1 MLLGMYMKKI
11 FLLLFLL
18 AAVCGSTSICA
29 QTVEEIEFEITNKE
43 VQGTGRY
50 ANLVLYGQHD
60 TYGKITIYLNEYN
73 GNYKTYEVYYAT
85 LGKLNLT
92 GSAQWSKDGKVEILD
107 ANLSTAPFDKEPT
120 ADDQVFHII
129 GTYTPQEIVTLN
141 FSGFSQFGYDSNY
154 KDWFMRMEG
163 TDPGK
168 PEYGYR
174 LELAYYAPANNGFG
188 TFTTA
193 NNDINMADTHLQ
205 TPSGYVMFDSVT
217 LIVEQKKVSDNLT
230 QTIANAT
237 LLGEDGVTY
246 IVTCVHNSITPTQQ
260 ITAVITNTSLSRNED
275 SFTLDG
281 MNDNAEATI
290 TIKSNKLVGK
300 YAMKQIDLQ
309 QTYFFYN
316 EEKLDILS
324 IQAEVATELKNN
336 NLACITNVALL
347 TRDTI
352 LYVFKMTHTFSAPT
366 DSVELK
372 ATNLI
377 INDALSEELG
387 VVSFDAK
394 NEQYILSGA
403 WMATEA
409 EEGTYSKEDV
419 TIELQDVQNNTTIH
433 SLDAIIDVKKD
444 NSAHWTITGTMRG
457 DDNVVYNLNLS
468 YVVPTPQ
475 DTVLVRFNHSAI
487 ATFTP
492 DMNNDLFFENKDEHY
507 YASINIRG
515 VEMGSAFSL
524 QNVDRD
530 YCGVKDSITGKY
542 TELADINGRIFQLG
556 DTTIMQAE
564 LISMDATLYDIELWY
579 VVPTPID
586 TVTLSFPVEFG
597 DLRNEEGYYQ
607 LYGPSSDTT
616 YIVAFS
622 PLSEDIEG
630 TFVYDGMFGKFGAEG
645 GRMEM
650 EYRNTYIAKMEGDYV
665 TAIMPLEEGT
675 MTVTMDQDG
684 NITAVAEAICA
695 DSVYYHITMTAHYE
709 REYLRGDMP
718 FGSIERTYTAA
729 DILSTMDKSE
739 EEGWIYLAVGAADQ
753 SDLMAMHFF
762 VDSTDADILI
772 PEGEYK
778 INKSFRP
785 GTVLGNAG
793 PDDQNQIST
802 PFYATVDNLGYLTN
816 IYMWVKG
823 TVTVAKKDGKLYL
836 EVNALNSYDVPI
848 HIIYDGSISTSLPN
862 VHSPISNTHKIIRNG
877 QLIILKDGAEYNA
890 QGIQIQ

>member
-1 MLLGMYMKKI
+1 MKKI
-11 FLLLFLL
+11 VFILSFLTTLCFS
-18 AAVCGSTSICA
+18 ANIYA
-29 QTVEEIEFEITNKE
+29 QTVEEIEFEITSKE
-43 VQGTGRY
+43 VQGIGRY

-60 TYGKITIYLNEYN
+60 TYGKIAIYLNEYN
-73 GNYKTYEVYYAT
+73 GTYKTYEVYYAT
-85 LGKLNLT
+85 LGKLMLT
-92 GSAQWSKDGKVEILD
+92 GSAKWSKDGNMEILD
-107 ANLSTAPFDKEPT
+107 ANLSTAPFDEEPT
-120 ADDQVFHII
+120 AEDQVFHII
-129 GTYTPQEIVTLN
+129 GTYTQQETVTLN
-141 FSGFSQFGYDSNY
+141 FSGFSTFGYDSKY
-154 KDWFMRMEG
+154 RDWFMRIEG
-163 TDPGK
+163 TDPSQ
-168 PEYGYR
+168 PEYGYKV
-174 LELAYYAPANNGFG
+174 ELAYYAPANNGFG
-188 TFTTA
+188 TFTSA
-193 NNDINMADTHLQ
+193 DNQINMADSYIH
-205 TPSGYVMFDSVT
+205 TPSGDVLFEEVT
-217 LIVEQKKVSDNLT
+217 LTVEQKKVSDNLT
-230 QTIANAT
+230 QTIANAQ
-237 LLGEDGVTY
+237 LLGKNGVTY
-246 IVTCVHNSITPTQQ
+246 IVTCTHNSITPTKQ
-260 ITAVITNTSLSRNED
+260 ITAEINNATLSRTED

-300 YAMKQIDLQ
+300 YAMKHIDLQ
-309 QTYFFYN
+309 QTYFIYN
-316 EEKLDILS
+316 EEKLDVLS
-324 IQAEVATELKNN
+324 IQAEVATEFNNN
-336 NLACITNVALL
+336 NLACVANVALL

-352 LYVFKMTHTFSAPT
+352 LYVIRMTHTFPAPT

-377 INDALSEELG
+377 LNDALSEELG

-409 EEGTYSKEDV
+409 EEGTYAKEDV
-419 TIELQDVQNNTTIH
+419 TIELQDVKNNQTIH
-433 SLDAIIDVKKD
+433 SLDATLHVKMD

-457 DDNVVYNLNLS
+457 DDNVVYNLDLS

-475 DTVLVRFNHSAI
+475 DTMVVRFNHSAI

-492 DMNNDLFFENKDEHY
+492 DMNNDLLFENKDEHY

-515 VEMGSAFSL
+515 VEMGSTFSL

-530 YCGVKDSITGKY
+530 YCGVKDSVTGAY
-542 TELADINGRIFQLG
+542 TELADINGRVFQLG
-556 DTTIMQAE
+556 DTTIMQAQ

-622 PLSEDIEG
+622 PLSQDIEG
-630 TFVYDGMFGKFGAEG
+630 TFVNDGLFGKFGAEG

-650 EYRNTYIAKMEGDYV
+650 EYRNTYIAKMEGNYV
-665 TAIMPLEEGT
+665 TAIMPLETGT
-675 MTVTMDQDG
+675 MTVTMDDDG

-718 FGSIERTYTAA
+718 TGSVDKVYTAA

-739 EEGWIYLAVGAADQ
+739 EEGWIYLAIGAADQ
-753 SDLMAMHFF
+753 SDLMAMHFL

-785 GTVLGNAG
+785 GTILGNAG

-802 PFYATVDNLGYLTN
+802 PFYATADAQGYLN
-816 IYMWVKG
+816 EIYMWVKG
-823 TVTVAKKDGKLYL
+823 TVTVAKKNGKLYL
-836 EVNALNSYDVPI
+836 EVNAFNSYDVPV
-848 HIIYDGSISTSLPN
+848 HIIYDGSISTALPN
-862 VHSPISNTHKIIRNG
+862 IQYPISNTHKYIRNG
-877 QLIILKDGAEYNA
+877 QLIIRKNGVEYNT
-890 QGIQIQ
+890 QGMKL

>member
-1 MLLGMYMKKI
+1 MRKIVFIWSCLITLLCSVN
-11 FLLLFLL
+11 L
-18 AAVCGSTSICA
+18 CA
-29 QTVEEIEFEITNKE
+29 QTVEEIKFDITNKE

-60 TYGKITIYLNEYN
+60 TYGNITIYLNEYN
-73 GNYKTYEVYYAT
+73 GSYKTYEVYYAS
-85 LGKLNLT
+85 LGKLTLT
-92 GSAQWSKDGKVEILD
+92 GSATWSKEGKVEILD
-107 ANLSTAPFDKEPT
+107 ANLSTASFDKEPT
-120 ADDQVFHII
+120 ADDQVFHFI
-129 GTYTPQEIVTLN
+129 GTYKQQETVTLN
-141 FSGFSQFGYDSNY
+141 FSGFSQFGYDNNY

-163 TDPGK
+163 TDPAQ

-174 LELAYYAPANNGFG
+174 LELAYYAPANNGYG

-193 NNDINMADTHLQ
+193 NNEINMADTHLQ

-217 LIVEQKKVSDNLT
+217 LTVEQKKVSDNLT

-246 IVTCVHNSITPTQQ
+246 IVTCIHNSITPTQQ
-260 ITAVITNTSLSRNED
+260 ITAAISNATLSRSED
-275 SFTLDG
+275 AFTLEG
-281 MNDNAEATI
+281 MGDEVEATI
-290 TIKSNKLVGK
+290 AIKSEKLVGK

-309 QTYFFYN
+309 QTYFFHN

-336 NLACITNVALL
+336 NLACIANVALL

-352 LYVFKMTHTFSAPT
+352 LYVIKMTHTFPAPT
-366 DSVELK
+366 DSVALK

-377 INDALSEELG
+377 LNDALSEELG

-394 NEQYILSGA
+394 NEQYILSGV

-409 EEGTYSKEDV
+409 EEGTYAKEDV

-433 SLDAIIDVKKD
+433 SLDATLHVKMD
-444 NSAHWTITGTMRG
+444 NYAHWIITGTMRG
-457 DDNVVYNLNLS
+457 DDNVVYNLDLS

-475 DTVLVRFNHSAI
+475 DTVVVRFNHSAI

-492 DMNNDLFFENKDEHY
+492 DMNNDLLFENKDEHY
-507 YASINIRG
+507 HASINIRG
-515 VEMGSAFSL
+515 VEMESAFSL

-530 YCGVKDSITGKY
+530 YCGVKDSATGVY

-630 TFVYDGMFGKFGAEG
+630 TFVNDGLFGKFGAEG

-665 TAIMPLEEGT
+665 TAIMPLETGT
-675 MTVTMDQDG
+675 MTVTMDADG

-718 FGSIERTYTAA
+718 TGSVDRVYTAA
-729 DILSTMDKSE
+729 DILTTVDKSE
-739 EEGWIYLAVGAADQ
+739 EEGWIYVAVGAADQ

-785 GTVLGNAG
+785 GTILGNAG

-802 PFYATVDNLGYLTN
+802 PFYATTDAQGYLN
-816 IYMWVKG
+816 EIYMWVKG
-823 TVTVAKKDGKLYL
+823 TVTVAKKNGKLYL
-836 EVNALNSYDVPI
+836 EVNAFNSYDVPV
-848 HIIYDGSISTSLPN
+848 HIIYDGSVTTN
-862 VHSPISNTHKIIRNG
+862 IIDIPLEGTRSVKYIKNG
-877 QLIILKDGAEYNA
+877 QLIIRKNGVEYNT
-890 QGIQIQ
+890 QGMKL

>member
-1 MLLGMYMKKI
+1 MRKI
-11 FLLLFLL
+11 IFILSFLTTLFYS
-18 AAVCGSTSICA
+18 ANIYA
-29 QTVEEIEFEITNKE
+29 QTVEEIEFDITNKE

-73 GNYKTYEVYYAT
+73 GSYKTYEVYYAT
-85 LGKLNLT
+85 LGKLTLT
-92 GSAQWSKDGKVEILD
+92 GNAAWSKDGKVEIID
-107 ANLSTAPFDKEPT
+107 AHLSTAPFDEEPT
-120 ADDQVFHII
+120 AEDQVFHII
-129 GTYTPQEIVTLN
+129 GTYKQQETVTLN
-141 FSGFSQFGYDSNY
+141 FAGFSQFGYDTNY

-163 TDPGK
+163 TDPSQ

-205 TPSGYVMFDSVT
+205 TPSGYVMFADVT
-217 LIVEQKKVSDNLT
+217 LTVEQKKVSDNLT

-237 LLGEDGVTY
+237 LIGEDGVTY
-246 IVTCVHNSITPTQQ
+246 IVTCVHNSITPTNQ
-260 ITAVITNTSLSRNED
+260 ITAEITNTTLSRSED
-275 SFTLDG
+275 TFTLEG
-281 MNDNAEATI
+281 INSVMEATV
-290 TIKSNKLVGK
+290 TINSNTLVGK
-300 YAMKQIDLQ
+300 YAMKHIDMQ
-309 QTYFFYN
+309 QTYFIYN
-316 EEKLDILS
+316 EETLDILS
-324 IQAEVATELKNN
+324 IQAEVATEFKNN
-336 NLACITNVALL
+336 NLACVANVALL

-352 LYVFKMTHTFSAPT
+352 LYVIRMTHTFPAPT

-377 INDALSEELG
+377 LNDALSEELG

-419 TIELQDVQNNTTIH
+419 TIELQDVKNNQTIH
-433 SLDAIIDVKKD
+433 SLDATLHVKMD
-444 NSAHWTITGTMRG
+444 NSTHWTITGTMRG
-457 DDNVVYNLNLS
+457 DDNVVYNLDLS

-475 DTVLVRFNHSAI
+475 DTMVVRFNHSAM

-492 DMNNDLFFENKDEHY
+492 DMNNDLLFENKDEHY

-515 VEMGSAFSL
+515 VEMGSTFSL
-524 QNVDRD
+524 QDVDRD
-530 YCGVKDSITGKY
+530 YCGVKDFVTGAY
-542 TELADINGRIFQLG
+542 TELADINGRIYQLG
-556 DTTIMQAE
+556 DTTIMQAQ

-586 TVTLSFPVEFG
+586 TVKLSFPVEFG

-622 PLSEDIEG
+622 PLSQDIEG
-630 TFVYDGMFGKFGAEG
+630 TFVNDGLFGKFGAEG

-665 TAIMPLEEGT
+665 TAIMPLETGT
-675 MTVTMDQDG
+675 MTVTMDDDG

-718 FGSIERTYTAA
+718 TGSVDKVYTAA

-836 EVNALNSYDVPI
+836 EVNAFNSYDVPV
-848 HIIYDGSISTSLPN
+848 HIIYDGSVT
-862 VHSPISNTHKIIRNG
+862 TKIIDIPLEGTRSVKYIKNG
-877 QLIILKDGAEYNA
+877 QLIIRKNGVEYNT
-890 QGIQIQ
+890 QGMKL

>member
-1 MLLGMYMKKI
+1 MGMRKI
-11 FLLLFLL
+11 IFILSFLTTLFYN
-18 AAVCGSTSICA
+18 ANIYA
-29 QTVEEIEFEITNKE
+29 QIIEEIEFEITNKE

-60 TYGKITIYLNEYN
+60 TYGKIAIYLNEYN
-73 GNYKTYEVYYAT
+73 GSYKTYEVYYAT
-85 LGKLNLT
+85 LGKLTLT
-92 GSAQWSKDGKVEILD
+92 GNAVWSKDGKVEILD

-120 ADDQVFHII
+120 AEDQVFHII
-129 GTYTPQEIVTLN
+129 GTYKQQETVTLN
-141 FSGFSQFGYDSNY
+141 FAGFSQFGYDTNY

-163 TDPGK
+163 TDPSQ

-205 TPSGYVMFDSVT
+205 TPSGYVMFADVT
-217 LIVEQKKVSDNLT
+217 LTVEQKKVSDNLT

-237 LLGEDGVTY
+237 LIGEDGVTY
-246 IVTCVHNSITPTQQ
+246 IVTCVHNSITPTKQ
-260 ITAVITNTSLSRNED
+260 ITAEITNTTLSRSED
-275 SFTLDG
+275 TFTLEG
-281 MNDNAEATI
+281 INSVMEATV
-290 TIKSNKLVGK
+290 TINSNTLVGK
-300 YAMKQIDLQ
+300 YAMKHIDLQ
-309 QTYFFYN
+309 QTYFIYN
-316 EEKLDILS
+316 EETLDILS
-324 IQAEVATELKNN
+324 IQAEVATEFKNN
-336 NLACITNVALL
+336 NLACVANVALL

-352 LYVFKMTHTFSAPT
+352 LYVIRMTHTFPAPT

-377 INDALSEELG
+377 LNDALSEELG

-409 EEGTYSKEDV
+409 EEGTYAKEDV
-419 TIELQDVQNNTTIH
+419 TIELQDVKNNQTIH
-433 SLDAIIDVKKD
+433 SLDATLHVKMD

-457 DDNVVYNLNLS
+457 DDNVVYNLDLS

-475 DTVLVRFNHSAI
+475 DTMVVRFNHSAM
-487 ATFTP
+487 ANFTP
-492 DMNNDLFFENKDEHY
+492 DMNNDLLFENKDEHY

-515 VEMGSAFSL
+515 VEMGSTFSL
-524 QNVDRD
+524 QDVDRD
-530 YCGVKDSITGKY
+530 YCGVKDSVTGAY
-542 TELADINGRIFQLG
+542 TELADINGRIYQLG
-556 DTTIMQAE
+556 DTTIMQAR

-607 LYGPSSDTT
+607 LYGPSLDTT

-622 PLSEDIEG
+622 PLSQDIEG
-630 TFVYDGMFGKFGAEG
+630 TFVNDGLFGKFGAEG

-665 TAIMPLEEGT
+665 TAIMPLETGT
-675 MTVTMDQDG
+675 MTVTMDDDG

-718 FGSIERTYTAA
+718 TGSVDKVYTAA

-739 EEGWIYLAVGAADQ
+739 EEGWIYLAIGAADQ
-753 SDLMAMHFF
+753 SDLMAMHFL

-785 GTVLGNAG
+785 GTILGNAG

-802 PFYATVDNLGYLTN
+802 PFYATTDAQGYLN
-816 IYMWVKG
+816 EIYMWVKG
-823 TVTVAKKDGKLYL
+823 TVTVAKKNGKLYL
-836 EVNALNSYDVPI
+836 EVNAFNSYDVPV
-848 HIIYDGSISTSLPN
+848 HIIYDGSVT
-862 VHSPISNTHKIIRNG
+862 TKIIDIPLGGTRSVKYIKNG
-877 QLIILKDGAEYNA
+877 QLIIRKNGVEYNT
-890 QGIQIQ
+890 QGMKL

>member
-1 MLLGMYMKKI
+1 MRKI
-11 FLLLFLL
+11 IFILSFLTTLFYS
-18 AAVCGSTSICA
+18 ANIYA
-29 QTVEEIEFEITNKE
+29 QTVEEIEFDITYKE

-73 GNYKTYEVYYAT
+73 GSYKTYEVYYAT
-85 LGKLNLT
+85 LGKLTLT
-92 GSAQWSKDGKVEILD
+92 GNAAWSKDGKVEILD
-107 ANLSTAPFDKEPT
+107 ANLSTAPFDEEPT
-120 ADDQVFHII
+120 ANDQVFHII
-129 GTYTPQEIVTLN
+129 GTYKQQETVTLN
-141 FSGFSQFGYDSNY
+141 FAGFSQFGYDTNY

-163 TDPGK
+163 TDPSQ

-174 LELAYYAPANNGFG
+174 LELAYYAPTNNGFG

-193 NNDINMADTHLQ
+193 NDDINMADTHLQ
-205 TPSGYVMFDSVT
+205 TPSGYVMFADVT
-217 LIVEQKKVSDNLT
+217 LTVEQKKVSDNLT

-237 LLGEDGVTY
+237 LIGEDGVTY
-246 IVTCVHNSITPTQQ
+246 IVTCVHNSITPAKQ
-260 ITAVITNTSLSRNED
+260 ITAEITNTTLSRSED
-275 SFTLDG
+275 TFTLEG
-281 MNDNAEATI
+281 INSVMEATV
-290 TIKSNKLVGK
+290 TINSNTLVGK
-300 YAMKQIDLQ
+300 YAMKHIDLQ
-309 QTYFFYN
+309 QTYFIYN

-324 IQAEVATELKNN
+324 IQAEVATEFKNN
-336 NLACITNVALL
+336 NLACVANVALL

-352 LYVFKMTHTFSAPT
+352 LYVIRMTHTFPAPT

-377 INDALSEELG
+377 LNDALSEELG

-409 EEGTYSKEDV
+409 EEGTYAKEDV
-419 TIELQDVQNNTTIH
+419 TIELQDVKNNQTIH
-433 SLDAIIDVKKD
+433 SLDATLHVKMD
-444 NSAHWTITGTMRG
+444 NSAHWIITGMMRG
-457 DDNVVYNLNLS
+457 DDNVVYNLDLS
-468 YVVPTPQ
+468 YVVPMPQ
-475 DTVLVRFNHSAI
+475 DTMVVRFNHSAI

-492 DMNNDLFFENKDEHY
+492 DMNNDLLFENKDEHY

-515 VEMGSAFSL
+515 VEMGSTFSL

-530 YCGVKDSITGKY
+530 YCGVKDSVTGAY
-542 TELADINGRIFQLG
+542 TELADINGRIYQLG
-556 DTTIMQAE
+556 DTTIMQAQ

-586 TVTLSFPVEFG
+586 TITLSFPVEFG

-630 TFVYDGMFGKFGAEG
+630 TFVNDGLFGKFGAEG

-665 TAIMPLEEGT
+665 TAIMPLETGT
-675 MTVTMDQDG
+675 MTVTMDAEG

-709 REYLRGDMP
+709 REYLGGDMP
-718 FGSIERTYTAA
+718 TGSVDKVYTAA

-739 EEGWIYLAVGAADQ
+739 EEGWIYLAIGAADQ
-753 SDLMAMHFF
+753 SDLMAMHFL

-785 GTVLGNAG
+785 GTILGNAG

-802 PFYATVDNLGYLTN
+802 PFYATTDAQGYLN
-816 IYMWVKG
+816 EIYMWVKG
-823 TVTVAKKDGKLYL
+823 TVTVAKKNGKLYL
-836 EVNALNSYDVPI
+836 EVNAFNSYDVPV
-848 HIIYDGSISTSLPN
+848 HIIYDGSISTALPN
-862 VHSPISNTHKIIRNG
+862 IQYPISNTHKIIRNG
-877 QLIILKDGAEYNA
+877 QLIIRKNGVEYNT
-890 QGIQIQ
+890 QGMKL

>member
-1 MLLGMYMKKI
+1 MRKI
-11 FLLLFLL
+11 IFILSFLTTLFYS
-18 AAVCGSTSICA
+18 ANIYA
-29 QTVEEIEFEITNKE
+29 QTVEEIEFDITNKE

-73 GNYKTYEVYYAT
+73 GSYKTYEVYYAT
-85 LGKLNLT
+85 VGKLTLT
-92 GSAQWSKDGKVEILD
+92 GNAAWSKEGNVEILE

-120 ADDQVFHII
+120 AEDHVFHII
-129 GTYTPQEIVTLN
+129 GTYKQQETVTLN
-141 FSGFSQFGYDSNY
+141 FAGFSQFGYDTNY

-163 TDPGK
+163 TDPSQ

-205 TPSGYVMFDSVT
+205 TPSGYVMFADVT
-217 LIVEQKKVSDNLT
+217 LTVEQKKVSDNLT

-237 LLGEDGVTY
+237 LIGEDGVTY
-246 IVTCVHNSITPTQQ
+246 IVTCVHNSITPTKQ
-260 ITAVITNTSLSRNED
+260 ITAEITNTTLSRSED
-275 SFTLDG
+275 TFTLEG
-281 MNDNAEATI
+281 INSVMEATV
-290 TIKSNKLVGK
+290 TINSNTLVGR
-300 YAMKQIDLQ
+300 YAMKHIDLQ
-309 QTYFFYN
+309 QTYFIYN
-316 EEKLDILS
+316 EETLDILS
-324 IQAEVATELKNN
+324 IQAEVATEFNNN
-336 NLACITNVALL
+336 NLACVATVALL

-352 LYVFKMTHTFSAPT
+352 LYVIRMTHTFPAPT

-377 INDALSEELG
+377 LNDALSEELG

-409 EEGTYSKEDV
+409 EEGTYAKEDV
-419 TIELQDVQNNTTIH
+419 TIELQDVKNNQTIH
-433 SLDAIIDVKKD
+433 SLDATLHVKMD
-444 NSAHWTITGTMRG
+444 NSAHWTITGTLRG
-457 DDNVVYNLNLS
+457 DDNVVYNLDLS

-475 DTVLVRFNHSAI
+475 DTMVVRFNHSAV

-492 DMNNDLFFENKDEHY
+492 DMNNDLLFENKDEHY

-515 VEMGSAFSL
+515 VEMGSTFSL
-524 QNVDRD
+524 QDVDRD
-530 YCGVKDSITGKY
+530 YCGVKDSVTGAY
-542 TELADINGRIFQLG
+542 TELADINGRIYQLG
-556 DTTIMQAE
+556 DTTIMQAQ

-630 TFVYDGMFGKFGAEG
+630 TFVNDGLFGKFGAEG

-665 TAIMPLEEGT
+665 TAIMPLETGT
-675 MTVTMDQDG
+675 MTVTMDDDG

-718 FGSIERTYTAA
+718 TGSVDKVYTAA

-739 EEGWIYLAVGAADQ
+739 EEGWIYLAIGAADQ
-753 SDLMAMHFF
+753 SDLMAMHFL

-785 GTVLGNAG
+785 GTILGNAG

-802 PFYATVDNLGYLTN
+802 PFYATTDAQGYLN
-816 IYMWVKG
+816 EIYMWVKG
-823 TVTVAKKDGKLYL
+823 TVTVAKKNGKLYL
-836 EVNALNSYDVPI
+836 EVNAFNSYDVPV
-848 HIIYDGSISTSLPN
+848 HIIYDGSVTTN
-862 VHSPISNTHKIIRNG
+862 IIDIPLGGTRSVKYIKNG
-877 QLIILKDGAEYNA
+877 QLIIRKNGVEYNT
-890 QGIQIQ
+890 QGMKL

>member
-1 MLLGMYMKKI
+1 MRKI
-11 FLLLFLL
+11 IFILSFLTTLFYS
-18 AAVCGSTSICA
+18 ANIYS
-29 QTVEEIEFEITNKE
+29 QTVEEIEFDITNKE

-73 GNYKTYEVYYAT
+73 GSYKTYEVYYAT
-85 LGKLNLT
+85 VGKLTLT
-92 GSAQWSKDGKVEILD
+92 GNAAWSKDGKVEILD
-107 ANLSTAPFDKEPT
+107 ANLSTAPFDEEPT
-120 ADDQVFHII
+120 AEDQVFHII
-129 GTYTPQEIVTLN
+129 GTYKQQETVTLN
-141 FSGFSQFGYDSNY
+141 FAGFSQFGYDTNY

-163 TDPGK
+163 TDPSQ

-193 NNDINMADTHLQ
+193 NDDINMADTHLQ
-205 TPSGYVMFDSVT
+205 TPSGYVMFADVT
-217 LIVEQKKVSDNLT
+217 LTVEQKKVSDNLT

-237 LLGEDGVTY
+237 LIGEDGVTY
-246 IVTCVHNSITPTQQ
+246 IVTCVHNSITPTKQ
-260 ITAVITNTSLSRNED
+260 ITAEITNTTLSRSED
-275 SFTLDG
+275 TFTLEG
-281 MNDNAEATI
+281 INSVMEATV
-290 TIKSNKLVGK
+290 TINSNTLVGK
-300 YAMKQIDLQ
+300 YAMKHIDLQ
-309 QTYFFYN
+309 QTYFIYN

-324 IQAEVATELKNN
+324 IQAEVTTEFKNN
-336 NLACITNVALL
+336 NLACVANVALL

-352 LYVFKMTHTFSAPT
+352 LYVIRMTHTFPAPT

-377 INDALSEELG
+377 LNDALSEELG

-409 EEGTYSKEDV
+409 EEGTYAKEDV
-419 TIELQDVQNNTTIH
+419 TIELQDVKNNQTIH
-433 SLDAIIDVKKD
+433 SLNATLHVKMD

-457 DDNVVYNLNLS
+457 DDNVVYNLDLS
-468 YVVPTPQ
+468 YVVPMPQ
-475 DTVLVRFNHSAI
+475 DTMVVRFNHSAV

-492 DMNNDLFFENKDEHY
+492 DMNNDLLFENKDERY

-515 VEMGSAFSL
+515 VEMGSTFSL
-524 QNVDRD
+524 QDVDRD
-530 YCGVKDSITGKY
+530 YCGVKDSVTGAY
-542 TELADINGRIFQLG
+542 TELADINGRVFQLG
-556 DTTIMQAE
+556 DTTIMQAQ

-607 LYGPSSDTT
+607 LYGPSLDTT

-630 TFVYDGMFGKFGAEG
+630 TFVNDGLFGKFGAEG

-665 TAIMPLEEGT
+665 TAIMPLETGT
-675 MTVTMDQDG
+675 MTVTMDAEG

-718 FGSIERTYTAA
+718 TGSVDKVYTAA

-739 EEGWIYLAVGAADQ
+739 EEGWIYLAIGAADQ
-753 SDLMAMHFF
+753 SDLMAMHFL

-785 GTVLGNAG
+785 GTILGNAG

-802 PFYATVDNLGYLTN
+802 PFYATTDAQGYLN
-816 IYMWVKG
+816 EIYMWVKG
-823 TVTVAKKDGKLYL
+823 TVTVAKKNGKLYL
-836 EVNALNSYDVPI
+836 EVNAFNSYDVPV
-848 HIIYDGSISTSLPN
+848 HIIYDGSVTTN
-862 VHSPISNTHKIIRNG
+862 IIDIPLEGTRSVKYIKNG
-877 QLIILKDGAEYNA
+877 QLIIRKNGVEYNT
-890 QGIQIQ
+890 QGMKL

>member
-1 MLLGMYMKKI
+1 MGMRKI
-11 FLLLFLL
+11 IFILSFLTTLFYS
-18 AAVCGSTSICA
+18 ANIYA
-29 QTVEEIEFEITNKE
+29 QTVEEIEFDITYKE

-73 GNYKTYEVYYAT
+73 SSYKTYEVYYAT
-85 LGKLNLT
+85 VGKLTLT
-92 GSAQWSKDGKVEILD
+92 GNAAWSKDGKVEILD
-107 ANLSTAPFDKEPT
+107 ANLSTAPFDEEPT
-120 ADDQVFHII
+120 ANDQVFHII
-129 GTYTPQEIVTLN
+129 GTYKQQETVTLN
-141 FSGFSQFGYDSNY
+141 FAGFSQFGYDTNY

-163 TDPGK
+163 TDPSQ

-193 NNDINMADTHLQ
+193 NDDINMADTHLQ
-205 TPSGYVMFDSVT
+205 TPSGYVMFADVT
-217 LIVEQKKVSDNLT
+217 LTVEQKKVSDNLT

-237 LLGEDGVTY
+237 LIGEDGVTY
-246 IVTCVHNSITPTQQ
+246 IVTCVHNSITPAKQ
-260 ITAVITNTSLSRNED
+260 ITAEITNTTLSRSED
-275 SFTLDG
+275 TFTLEG
-281 MNDNAEATI
+281 INSVMEATV
-290 TIKSNKLVGK
+290 TINSNTLVGK
-300 YAMKQIDLQ
+300 YAMKHIDLQ
-309 QTYFFYN
+309 QTYFIYN

-324 IQAEVATELKNN
+324 IQAEVATEFKNN
-336 NLACITNVALL
+336 NLACVANVALL

-352 LYVFKMTHTFSAPT
+352 LYVIRMTHTFPAPT

-377 INDALSEELG
+377 LNDALSEELG

-409 EEGTYSKEDV
+409 EEGTYAKEDV
-419 TIELQDVQNNTTIH
+419 TIELQDVKNNQTIH
-433 SLDAIIDVKKD
+433 SLDATLHVKMD
-444 NSAHWTITGTMRG
+444 NSAHWIITGMMRG
-457 DDNVVYNLNLS
+457 DDNVVYNLDLS

-475 DTVLVRFNHSAI
+475 DTMVVRFNHSAI

-492 DMNNDLFFENKDEHY
+492 DMNNDLLFENKDEHY

-515 VEMGSAFSL
+515 VEMGSTFSL

-530 YCGVKDSITGKY
+530 YCGVKDSVTGAY
-542 TELADINGRIFQLG
+542 TELADINGRIYQLG
-556 DTTIMQAE
+556 DTTIMQAQ

-622 PLSEDIEG
+622 PLSQDIEG
-630 TFVYDGMFGKFGAEG
+630 TFVNDGLFGKFGAEG

-665 TAIMPLEEGT
+665 TAIMPLETGT
-675 MTVTMDQDG
+675 MTVTMDADG
-684 NITAVAEAICA
+684 NITAVAEAICV

-718 FGSIERTYTAA
+718 TGSVDKVYTAA

-739 EEGWIYLAVGAADQ
+739 EEGWIYLAIGAADQ

-785 GTVLGNAG
+785 GTILGNAG

-802 PFYATVDNLGYLTN
+802 PFYATTDAQGYLN
-816 IYMWVKG
+816 EIYMWVKG
-823 TVTVAKKDGKLYL
+823 TVTVAKKNGKLYF
-836 EVNALNSYDVPI
+836 EVNAFNSYDVPV
-848 HIIYDGSISTSLPN
+848 HIIYDGSISTALPN
-862 VHSPISNTHKIIRNG
+862 IQYPISNTHKIIRNG
-877 QLIILKDGAEYNA
+877 QLIIRKNGVEYNT
-890 QGIQIQ
+890 QGMKL

>member
-1 MLLGMYMKKI
+1 MRKI
-11 FLLLFLL
+11 IFILSFLTTLFYS
-18 AAVCGSTSICA
+18 ANIYA
-29 QTVEEIEFEITNKE
+29 QTVEEIAFDITNKE

-73 GNYKTYEVYYAT
+73 GSYKTYEVYYAT
-85 LGKLNLT
+85 VGKLTLT
-92 GSAQWSKDGKVEILD
+92 GNAAWSKNGKVEILD

-120 ADDQVFHII
+120 ANDQVFHII
-129 GTYTPQEIVTLN
+129 GTYKQQETVTLN
-141 FSGFSQFGYDSNY
+141 FAGFSQFGYDTNY
-154 KDWFMRMEG
+154 KDWFIRMEG
-163 TDPGK
+163 TDPSQ

-193 NNDINMADTHLQ
+193 NDDINMADTHLQ
-205 TPSGYVMFDSVT
+205 TPSGYVMFADVT
-217 LIVEQKKVSDNLT
+217 LTVEQKKVSDNLT

-237 LLGEDGVTY
+237 LIGEDGVTY
-246 IVTCVHNSITPTQQ
+246 IVTCVHNSITPIKQ
-260 ITAVITNTSLSRNED
+260 ITAEITNTTLSRSED
-275 SFTLDG
+275 TFTLEG
-281 MNDNAEATI
+281 INSVMEATV
-290 TIKSNKLVGK
+290 TINSNTLVGK
-300 YAMKQIDLQ
+300 YAMKHIDLQ
-309 QTYFFYN
+309 QTYFIYN
-316 EEKLDILS
+316 EEKLDVLS
-324 IQAEVATELKNN
+324 IQAEVATEFKNN
-336 NLACITNVALL
+336 NLACVANVALL

-352 LYVFKMTHTFSAPT
+352 LYVIRMTHTFPAPT

-377 INDALSEELG
+377 LNDALSEELG

-409 EEGTYSKEDV
+409 EEGTYAKEDV
-419 TIELQDVQNNTTIH
+419 TIELQDVKNDQTIH
-433 SLDAIIDVKKD
+433 SLDATLHVKMD

-457 DDNVVYNLNLS
+457 DDNVVYNLDLS

-475 DTVLVRFNHSAI
+475 DTMVVRFNHSAI

-492 DMNNDLFFENKDEHY
+492 DMNNDLLFENKDEHY

-515 VEMGSAFSL
+515 VEMGSTFSL
-524 QNVDRD
+524 QDVDRD
-530 YCGVKDSITGKY
+530 YCGVKDSVTGAY
-542 TELADINGRIFQLG
+542 TELADINGRIYQLG
-556 DTTIMQAE
+556 DTTIMQAQ

-622 PLSEDIEG
+622 PLSQDIEG
-630 TFVYDGMFGKFGAEG
+630 TFVNDGLFGKFGAEG

-665 TAIMPLEEGT
+665 TAIMPLETGT
-675 MTVTMDQDG
+675 MTVTMDADG

-718 FGSIERTYTAA
+718 TGSVDKVYTAA

-739 EEGWIYLAVGAADQ
+739 EEGWIYLAIGAADQ
-753 SDLMAMHFF
+753 SDLMAMHFL

-778 INKSFRP
+778 INKSFRT
-785 GTVLGNAG
+785 GTILGNAG

-802 PFYATVDNLGYLTN
+802 PFYATTDAQGYLN
-816 IYMWVKG
+816 EIYMWVKG
-823 TVTVAKKDGKLYL
+823 TVTVAKKNGKLYL
-836 EVNALNSYDVPI
+836 EVNAFNSYDVPV
-848 HIIYDGSISTSLPN
+848 HIIYDGSVTTN
-862 VHSPISNTHKIIRNG
+862 IIDIPLEGTRSVKYIKNG
-877 QLIILKDGAEYNA
+877 QLIIRKNGVEYNT
-890 QGIQIQ
+890 QGMKL

>member
-1 MLLGMYMKKI
+1 MRKI
-11 FLLLFLL
+11 IFILSFLTTLFYS
-18 AAVCGSTSICA
+18 ANIYA
-29 QTVEEIEFEITNKE
+29 QTVEEIGFDITNKE

-73 GNYKTYEVYYAT
+73 GSYKTYEVYYAT
-85 LGKLNLT
+85 VGKLTLT
-92 GSAQWSKDGKVEILD
+92 GNAAWSKDGKVEIID
-107 ANLSTAPFDKEPT
+107 ANLSTAPFDEEPT
-120 ADDQVFHII
+120 AEDQVFHII
-129 GTYTPQEIVTLN
+129 GTYKQQETVTLN
-141 FSGFSQFGYDSNY
+141 FAGFSQFGYDTNY

-163 TDPGK
+163 TDPSQ

-205 TPSGYVMFDSVT
+205 TPSGYVMFADVT
-217 LIVEQKKVSDNLT
+217 LTVEQKKVSDNLT

-237 LLGEDGVTY
+237 LIGEDGVTY
-246 IVTCVHNSITPTQQ
+246 IVTCVHNSITPTKQ
-260 ITAVITNTSLSRNED
+260 ITAEITNTTLSRSED
-275 SFTLDG
+275 TFTLEG
-281 MNDNAEATI
+281 INSVMEATV
-290 TIKSNKLVGK
+290 TINSNTLVGK
-300 YAMKQIDLQ
+300 YAMKHIDLQ
-309 QTYFFYN
+309 QTYFIYN
-316 EEKLDILS
+316 EETLDILS
-324 IQAEVATELKNN
+324 IQAEVATEFKNN
-336 NLACITNVALL
+336 NLACVANVALL

-352 LYVFKMTHTFSAPT
+352 LYVIRMTHTFPAPT

-377 INDALSEELG
+377 LNDALSEELG

-409 EEGTYSKEDV
+409 EEGTYAKEDV
-419 TIELQDVQNNTTIH
+419 TIELQDVKNNQTIH
-433 SLDAIIDVKKD
+433 SLDATLHVKMD

-457 DDNVVYNLNLS
+457 DDNVVYNLDLS
-468 YVVPTPQ
+468 YVVPMPQ
-475 DTVLVRFNHSAI
+475 DTMVVRFNHSAI

-492 DMNNDLFFENKDEHY
+492 DMNNDLLFENKDERY

-515 VEMGSAFSL
+515 VEMGSTFSL

-530 YCGVKDSITGKY
+530 YCGVKDSVTGAY
-542 TELADINGRIFQLG
+542 TELADINGRIYQLG
-556 DTTIMQAE
+556 DTTIMQAQ

-665 TAIMPLEEGT
+665 TAIMPLETGT
-675 MTVTMDQDG
+675 MTVTMDDDG

-718 FGSIERTYTAA
+718 TGSVDKVYTAA

-739 EEGWIYLAVGAADQ
+739 EEGWIYLAIGAADQ
-753 SDLMAMHFF
+753 SDLMAMHFL

-785 GTVLGNAG
+785 GTILGNAG

-802 PFYATVDNLGYLTN
+802 PFYATTDAQGYLN
-816 IYMWVKG
+816 EIYMWVKG
-823 TVTVAKKDGKLYL
+823 TVTVAKKNGKLYL
-836 EVNALNSYDVPI
+836 EVNAFNSYDVPV
-848 HIIYDGSISTSLPN
+848 HIIYDGSVTTN
-862 VHSPISNTHKIIRNG
+862 IIDILLEGTRSVKYIKNG
-877 QLIILKDGAEYNA
+877 QLIIRKNGVEYNT
-890 QGIQIQ
+890 QGMKL

>member
-1 MLLGMYMKKI
+1 MRKI
-11 FLLLFLL
+11 VFILSFLTTLFYS
-18 AAVCGSTSICA
+18 ANIYA
-29 QTVEEIEFEITNKE
+29 QIVEEIEFEITKKE

-60 TYGKITIYLNEYN
+60 TYGKITIYLNEYS
-73 GNYKTYEVYYAT
+73 GSYKTYDVYYAT
-85 LGKLNLT
+85 LGNLTLT
-92 GSAQWSKDGKVEILD
+92 GSAAWSKDGKAEIVD
-107 ANLSTAPFDKEPT
+107 ANLSTAPFDEEPT
-120 ADDQVFHII
+120 AEDQVFHMV
-129 GTYTPQEIVTLN
+129 GTYVQQETVTLN
-141 FSGFSQFGYDSNY
+141 FAGFSQFGYDTNY
-154 KDWFMRMEG
+154 RDWFMRMEG
-163 TDPGK
+163 TDPNT

-174 LELAYYAPANNGFG
+174 LELAYYAPASNGYG
-188 TFTTA
+188 TFSTA
-193 NNDINMADTHLQ
+193 NGDINMADTHLQ

-217 LIVEQKKVSDNLT
+217 LTVEQKKVSDNLT

-246 IVTCVHNSITPTQQ
+246 IVSCIHNSITPKTQ
-260 ITAVITNTSLSRNED
+260 ISAVITNTTLSRNED

-281 MNDNAEATI
+281 MNDEVEATI
-290 TIKSNKLVGK
+290 TIKSEKLVGK

-309 QTYFFYN
+309 QTYFFHN

-352 LYVFKMTHTFSAPT
+352 LYVIKMTHTFPAPI

-377 INDALSEELG
+377 LNDALSEELG

-419 TIELQDVQNNTTIH
+419 TIELQDVQNNSTIH
-433 SLDAIIDVKKD
+433 SLDATLHVKKD

-457 DDNVVYNLNLS
+457 DDNVVYNLDLS

-475 DTVLVRFNHSAI
+475 DTVMVRFNHSAI

-515 VEMGSAFSL
+515 VEMESAFSL
-524 QNVDRD
+524 QDVDRD
-530 YCGVKDSITGKY
+530 YCGVKDSVTGIY

-556 DTTIMQAE
+556 DTTIMQAQ

-665 TAIMPLEEGT
+665 TAIMPLEKGK
-675 MTVTMDQDG
+675 MTVTMDADG

-695 DSVYYHITMTAHYE
+695 DSIFYHITMTAKYE
-709 REYLRGDMP
+709 REYLRGDKQT
-718 FGSIERTYTAA
+718 GAVDHKYI
-729 DILSTMDKSE
+729 DKDVLITEDYSDQ
-739 EEGWIYLAVGAADQ
+739 GYIYLAITAADQ
-753 SDLMAMHFF
+753 SNMTAMHFF

-772 PEGEYK
+772 PEGVYP
-778 INKSFRP
+778 INKSYRA
-785 GTVLGNAG
+785 GTVLGNVG
-793 PDDQNQIST
+793 PNDQNQIAT
-802 PFYATVDNLGYLTN
+802 PFYATINPQGYLSD

-823 TVTVAKKDGKLYL
+823 TVTVLKKNGILYL

-848 HIIYDGSISTSLPN
+848 HIIYDGSSSTA
-862 VHSPISNTHKIIRNG
+862 VIEVFSPENQSIKYIKDAQVIIRKNG
-877 QLIILKDGAEYNA
+877 VEYNM
-890 QGIQIQ
+890 QGIRL

>member
-1 MLLGMYMKKI
+1 MRKI
-11 FLLLFLL
+11 IFILSFLTTLFYS
-18 AAVCGSTSICA
+18 ANIYA
-29 QTVEEIEFEITNKE
+29 QSVEEIEFDITNKE

-73 GNYKTYEVYYAT
+73 GSYKTYEVYYAT
-85 LGKLNLT
+85 LGKLTLT
-92 GSAQWSKDGKVEILD
+92 GNAAWSKNGNVEIID
-107 ANLSTAPFDKEPT
+107 ANLSTAPFDEEPT
-120 ADDQVFHII
+120 AEDQVFHII
-129 GTYTPQEIVTLN
+129 GTYKQQETVTLN
-141 FSGFSQFGYDSNY
+141 FAGFSQFGYDTNY

-163 TDPGK
+163 TDPSQ

-205 TPSGYVMFDSVT
+205 TPSGYVMFADVT
-217 LIVEQKKVSDNLT
+217 LTVEQKKVSDNLT

-237 LLGEDGVTY
+237 LIGEDGVTY
-246 IVTCVHNSITPTQQ
+246 IVTCVHNSITPTKQ
-260 ITAVITNTSLSRNED
+260 ITAEITNTSLSRSED
-275 SFTLDG
+275 TFTLEG
-281 MNDNAEATI
+281 INSVMEATV
-290 TIKSNKLVGK
+290 TINSNTLVGK
-300 YAMKQIDLQ
+300 YAMKHIDLQ
-309 QTYFFYN
+309 QTYFIYN
-316 EEKLDILS
+316 EETLDILS
-324 IQAEVATELKNN
+324 IQAEVTTEFNNN
-336 NLACITNVALL
+336 NLACVANVALL

-352 LYVFKMTHTFSAPT
+352 LYVIRMTHTFPAPT

-377 INDALSEELG
+377 LNDALSEELG

-409 EEGTYSKEDV
+409 EEGTYAKEDV
-419 TIELQDVQNNTTIH
+419 TIELQDVKNNQTIH
-433 SLDAIIDVKKD
+433 SLDATLHVKMD

-457 DDNVVYNLNLS
+457 DDNVVYNLDLS
-468 YVVPTPQ
+468 YVVPMPQ
-475 DTVLVRFNHSAI
+475 DTMVVRFNHSAV

-492 DMNNDLFFENKDEHY
+492 DMNNDLLFENKDEHY

-515 VEMGSAFSL
+515 VEMGSTFSL

-530 YCGVKDSITGKY
+530 YCGVKDSVTGAY
-542 TELADINGRIFQLG
+542 TELADINGRIYQLG
-556 DTTIMQAE
+556 DTTIMQAQ

-630 TFVYDGMFGKFGAEG
+630 TFVNDGLFGKFGAEG

-665 TAIMPLEEGT
+665 TAIMPLETGT
-675 MTVTMDQDG
+675 MTVMMDADG

-718 FGSIERTYTAA
+718 TGSVDKVYTAA
-729 DILSTMDKSE
+729 DIMSTMDKSE
-739 EEGWIYLAVGAADQ
+739 EEGWIYLAIGAADQ
-753 SDLMAMHFF
+753 SDLMAMHFL

-785 GTVLGNAG
+785 GTILGNAG

-802 PFYATVDNLGYLTN
+802 PFYATTDAQGYLN
-816 IYMWVKG
+816 EIYMWVKG
-823 TVTVAKKDGKLYL
+823 TVTVAKKNGKLYL
-836 EVNALNSYDVPI
+836 EVNAFNSYDVPV
-848 HIIYDGSISTSLPN
+848 HIIYDGSVTTN
-862 VHSPISNTHKIIRNG
+862 IIDIPLEGTRSVKYIKNG
-877 QLIILKDGAEYNA
+877 QLIIRKNGVEYNT
-890 QGIQIQ
+890 QGMKL

>member
-1 MLLGMYMKKI
+1 MRKI
-11 FLLLFLL
+11 IFILSFLTTLFYS
-18 AAVCGSTSICA
+18 ANIYA
-29 QTVEEIEFEITNKE
+29 QTVEEIEFDITNKE

-73 GNYKTYEVYYAT
+73 GSYKTYEVYYAT
-85 LGKLNLT
+85 VGKLTLT
-92 GSAQWSKDGKVEILD
+92 GNAAWSKEGNVEILE

-120 ADDQVFHII
+120 AEDQVFHII
-129 GTYTPQEIVTLN
+129 GTYKQQETVTLN
-141 FSGFSQFGYDSNY
+141 FAGFSQFGYDTNY

-163 TDPGK
+163 TDPSQ

-193 NNDINMADTHLQ
+193 NDDINMADTHLQ
-205 TPSGYVMFDSVT
+205 TPSGYVMFADVT
-217 LIVEQKKVSDNLT
+217 LTVEQKKVSDNLT

-237 LLGEDGVTY
+237 LIGEDGVTY
-246 IVTCVHNSITPTQQ
+246 IVTCVHNSITPTKQ
-260 ITAVITNTSLSRNED
+260 ITAEITNTTLSRSED
-275 SFTLDG
+275 TFTLEG
-281 MNDNAEATI
+281 VNSVMEATV
-290 TIKSNKLVGK
+290 TINSNTLVGK
-300 YAMKQIDLQ
+300 YAMKHIDLQ
-309 QTYFFYN
+309 QTYFIYN
-316 EEKLDILS
+316 EETLDILS
-324 IQAEVATELKNN
+324 IQAEVATEFKNN
-336 NLACITNVALL
+336 NLACVANVALL

-352 LYVFKMTHTFSAPT
+352 LYVIRMTHTFPAPT
-366 DSVELK
+366 DSIELK

-377 INDALSEELG
+377 LNDALSEELG

-409 EEGTYSKEDV
+409 EEGIYAKEDV
-419 TIELQDVQNNTTIH
+419 TIELQDVKNNQTIH
-433 SLDAIIDVKKD
+433 SLDATLHVKMD

-457 DDNVVYNLNLS
+457 DDNVVYNLDLS

-475 DTVLVRFNHSAI
+475 DTMVVRFNHSAI

-492 DMNNDLFFENKDEHY
+492 DMNNDLLFENKDEHY

-515 VEMGSAFSL
+515 VEMGSTFSL
-524 QNVDRD
+524 QDVDRD
-530 YCGVKDSITGKY
+530 YCGVKDSVTGVY
-542 TELADINGRIFQLG
+542 TELADINGCIYQLG
-556 DTTIMQAE
+556 DTTIMQAQ

-622 PLSEDIEG
+622 PLSQDIEG
-630 TFVYDGMFGKFGAEG
+630 TFVNDGLFGKFGAEG

-665 TAIMPLEEGT
+665 TAIMPLETGT
-675 MTVTMDQDG
+675 MTVTMDDDG

-718 FGSIERTYTAA
+718 TGSVDKVYTAA

-739 EEGWIYLAVGAADQ
+739 EEGWIYLAIGAADQ
-753 SDLMAMHFF
+753 SDLMAMHFL

-785 GTVLGNAG
+785 GTILGNAG

-802 PFYATVDNLGYLTN
+802 PFYATTDAQGYLN
-816 IYMWVKG
+816 EIYMWVKG
-823 TVTVAKKDGKLYL
+823 TVIVAKKNGKLYL
-836 EVNALNSYDVPI
+836 EVNAFNSYDVPV
-848 HIIYDGSISTSLPN
+848 HIIYDGSVTTN
-862 VHSPISNTHKIIRNG
+862 IIDIPLGGTRSVKYIKNG
-877 QLIILKDGAEYNA
+877 QLIIRKNGVEYNT
-890 QGIQIQ
+890 QGMKL

>member
-1 MLLGMYMKKI
+1 MKKLVFI
-11 FLLLFLL
+11 FSILTTLL
-18 AAVCGSTSICA
+18 CGTNLYA
-29 QTVEEIEFEITNKE
+29 QTAEEVEFTITNKE

-73 GNYKTYEVYYAT
+73 GSYKTYEVYYAT

-129 GTYTPQEIVTLN
+129 GTYQQQETVTLN

-168 PEYGYR
+168 PECGYR
-174 LELAYYAPANNGFG
+174 LELAYYAPANNGYG

-217 LIVEQKKVSDNLT
+217 LTVEQKKVSNNLT
-230 QTIANAT
+230 QIIANAT

-246 IVTCVHNSITPTQQ
+246 IVSCIHNSITPAKQ
-260 ITAVITNTSLSRNED
+260 ITAEINNATLSRTED
-275 SFTLDG
+275 LFTLDG
-281 MNDNAEATI
+281 ANDNTQATI
-290 TIKSNKLVGK
+290 TIKSNTLVGK
-300 YAMKQIDLQ
+300 FAMKAIDLQ
-309 QTYFFYN
+309 QTSVFYN
-316 EEKLDILS
+316 DEQLDILS

-336 NLACITNVALL
+336 NLACIANVALL

-352 LYVFKMTHTFSAPT
+352 LYVIKMTHTFSAPT

-394 NEQYILSGA
+394 NDQYILSGA
-403 WMATEA
+403 WMATQA

-433 SLDAIIDVKKD
+433 SLDATLHVKMD
-444 NSAHWTITGTMRG
+444 NSSHWTITGTMRG
-457 DDNVVYNLNLS
+457 DDNVVYNLELS

-475 DTVLVRFNHSAI
+475 DTVMVRFNHSAI

-492 DMNNDLFFENKDEHY
+492 DMNNDLLFENKDEHY

-515 VEMGSAFSL
+515 VEMGSTFSL
-524 QNVDRD
+524 QDVDRD

-542 TELADINGRIFQLG
+542 TELADINGRVFQLG

-607 LYGPSSDTT
+607 LFGPSSDTT

-665 TAIMPLEEGT
+665 TAIMPLEKGT
-675 MTVTMDQDG
+675 MTVTMDVDG

-718 FGSIERTYTAA
+718 TGSVDKVYTAA

-739 EEGWIYLAVGAADQ
+739 EEGWIYLAIGAADQ
-753 SDLMAMHFF
+753 SDLMAMHFL

-785 GTVLGNAG
+785 GTILGNAG

-802 PFYATVDNLGYLTN
+802 PFYATTDAQGYLN
-816 IYMWVKG
+816 EIYMWVKG
-823 TVTVAKKDGKLYL
+823 TVTVAKKNGKLYL
-836 EVNALNSYDVPI
+836 EVNAFNSYDVPV
-848 HIIYDGSISTSLPN
+848 HIIYDGSVTTN
-862 VHSPISNTHKIIRNG
+862 IIDIPLEGTRSVKYIKNG
-877 QLIILKDGAEYNA
+877 QLIIRKNGVEYNT
-890 QGIQIQ
+890 QGMKL

>member
-1 MLLGMYMKKI
+1 MRKIVFIWSCLITLLCSVN
-11 FLLLFLL
+11 L
-18 AAVCGSTSICA
+18 CA
-29 QTVEEIEFEITNKE
+29 QTVEEIKFDITNKE

-60 TYGKITIYLNEYN
+60 TYGNITIYLNEYN
-73 GNYKTYEVYYAT
+73 GSYKTYEVYYAS
-85 LGKLNLT
+85 LGKLTLT
-92 GSAQWSKDGKVEILD
+92 GSATWSKEGKVEILD
-107 ANLSTAPFDKEPT
+107 ANLSTASFDKEPT
-120 ADDQVFHII
+120 ADDQVFHFI
-129 GTYTPQEIVTLN
+129 GTYKQQETVTLN
-141 FSGFSQFGYDSNY
+141 FSGFSQFGYDNNY

-163 TDPGK
+163 TDPAQ

-174 LELAYYAPANNGFG
+174 LELAYYAPANNGYG

-193 NNDINMADTHLQ
+193 NNEINMADTHLQ

-217 LIVEQKKVSDNLT
+217 LTVEQKKVSDNLT

-246 IVTCVHNSITPTQQ
+246 IVTCIHNSITPTQQ
-260 ITAVITNTSLSRNED
+260 ITAAISNATLSRSED
-275 SFTLDG
+275 AFTLEG
-281 MNDNAEATI
+281 MGDEVEATI
-290 TIKSNKLVGK
+290 AIKSEKLVGK

-309 QTYFFYN
+309 QTYFFHN

-336 NLACITNVALL
+336 NLACIANVALL

-352 LYVFKMTHTFSAPT
+352 LYVIKMTHTFPAPT
-366 DSVELK
+366 DSVALK

-377 INDALSEELG
+377 LNDALSEELG

-394 NEQYILSGA
+394 NEQYILSGV

-409 EEGTYSKEDV
+409 EEGTYAKEDV

-433 SLDAIIDVKKD
+433 SLDATLHVKMD
-444 NSAHWTITGTMRG
+444 NYAHWIITGTMRG
-457 DDNVVYNLNLS
+457 DDNVVYNLDLS

-475 DTVLVRFNHSAI
+475 DTVVVRFNHSAI

-492 DMNNDLFFENKDEHY
+492 DMNNDLLFENKDEHY
-507 YASINIRG
+507 HASINIRG
-515 VEMGSAFSL
+515 VEMESAFSL

-530 YCGVKDSITGKY
+530 YCGVKDSATGVY

-630 TFVYDGMFGKFGAEG
+630 TFVNDGLFGKFGAEG

-665 TAIMPLEEGT
+665 TAIMPLETGT
-675 MTVTMDQDG
+675 MTVTMDADG

-718 FGSIERTYTAA
+718 TGSVDRVYTAA
-729 DILSTMDKSE
+729 DILTTVDKSE
-739 EEGWIYLAVGAADQ
+739 EEGWIYVAVGAVDQ

-802 PFYATVDNLGYLTN
+802 PFYATADSQGYLVD

-836 EVNALNSYDVPI
+836 EVNALNSYDVPV
-848 HIIYDGSISTSLPN
+848 HIIYDATLTALPDTRY
-862 VHSPISNTHKIIRNG
+862 PISDIRKFIRNG
-877 QLIILKDGAEYNA
+877 QLIIRKGEVEYNV
-890 QGIQIQ
+890 QGIKL

>member
-1 MLLGMYMKKI
+1 MRKIVFIWSCLITLLCSVN
-11 FLLLFLL
+11 L
-18 AAVCGSTSICA
+18 CA
-29 QTVEEIEFEITNKE
+29 QTVEEIKFDITNKE

-60 TYGKITIYLNEYN
+60 TYGNITIYLNEYN
-73 GNYKTYEVYYAT
+73 GSYKTYEVYYAS
-85 LGKLNLT
+85 LGKLTLT
-92 GSAQWSKDGKVEILD
+92 GSATWSKEGKVEILD
-107 ANLSTAPFDKEPT
+107 ANLSTASFDKEPT
-120 ADDQVFHII
+120 ADDQVFHFI
-129 GTYTPQEIVTLN
+129 GTYQQQETVTLN
-141 FSGFSQFGYDSNY
+141 FSGFSQFGYDNNY

-163 TDPGK
+163 TDPAQ

-174 LELAYYAPANNGFG
+174 LELAYYAPANNGYG

-193 NNDINMADTHLQ
+193 NNEINMADTHLQ

-217 LIVEQKKVSDNLT
+217 LTVEQKKVSDNLI

-246 IVTCVHNSITPTQQ
+246 IVTCIHNSITPTQQ
-260 ITAVITNTSLSRNED
+260 ITAVISNATLSRSED
-275 SFTLDG
+275 TFTLEG
-281 MNDNAEATI
+281 MGDEVEATI
-290 TIKSNKLVGK
+290 AIKSEKLVGK

-309 QTYFFYN
+309 QTYFFHN

-336 NLACITNVALL
+336 NLACVANVALL

-352 LYVFKMTHTFSAPT
+352 LYVIKITHTFPAPT
-366 DSVELK
+366 DSVALK

-394 NEQYILSGA
+394 NEQYILSGV
-403 WMATEA
+403 WIATEA

-433 SLDAIIDVKKD
+433 SLDATLHVKMD
-444 NSAHWTITGTMRG
+444 NYAHWTITGTMRG
-457 DDNVVYNLNLS
+457 DDNVVYNLDLS

-475 DTVLVRFNHSAI
+475 DTVVVRFNHSAI

-492 DMNNDLFFENKDEHY
+492 DMNNDLLFENKDEHY
-507 YASINIRG
+507 HASINIRG
-515 VEMGSAFSL
+515 VEMESAFSL

-530 YCGVKDSITGKY
+530 YCGVKDSATGVY

-630 TFVYDGMFGKFGAEG
+630 TFVNDGLFGKFGAEG

-665 TAIMPLEEGT
+665 TAIMPLETGT
-675 MTVTMDQDG
+675 MTVTMDADG

-718 FGSIERTYTAA
+718 TGSVDKVYTAA
-729 DILSTMDKSE
+729 DILTTVDKSE
-739 EEGWIYLAVGAADQ
+739 EEGWIYVAVGAADQ

-802 PFYATVDNLGYLTN
+802 PFYATADSQGYLVD

-836 EVNALNSYDVPI
+836 EVNALNSYDVPV
-848 HIIYDGSISTSLPN
+848 HIIYDATLTALPDTRY
-862 VHSPISNTHKIIRNG
+862 PISDIRKFIRNG
-877 QLIILKDGAEYNA
+877 QLIIRKGGVEYNV
-890 QGIQIQ
+890 QGIKL

>member
-18 AAVCGSTSICA
+18 AAVCGSTSIYA

-73 GNYKTYEVYYAT
+73 GSYKTYEVYYAT

-92 GSAQWSKDGKVEILD
+92 GSAKWSKDGNVEILD

-120 ADDQVFHII
+120 AYDQVFHII

-163 TDPGK
+163 TDPDK

-217 LIVEQKKVSDNLT
+217 LTVEQKKVSDNLT

-309 QTYFFYN
+309 QSYFFYN

-336 NLACITNVALL
+336 NLACIANVALL

-366 DSVELK
+366 DSVALK

-394 NEQYILSGA
+394 NDQYILSGA

-433 SLDAIIDVKKD
+433 SLDATLHVKMD
-444 NSAHWTITGTMRG
+444 NSSHWTITGTMRG

-475 DTVLVRFNHSAI
+475 DTVMVRFNHSAI

-492 DMNNDLFFENKDEHY
+492 DMNNDLLFENKDEHY

-524 QNVDRD
+524 QDVDRD
-530 YCGVKDSITGKY
+530 YCGVKDSLTGIY
-542 TELADINGRIFQLG
+542 TELANINGRIFQLG

-665 TAIMPLEEGT
+665 TAIMPLEKGE
-675 MTVTMDQDG
+675 MTVTMDADG

-718 FGSIERTYTAA
+718 FGSIERTYTAN

-862 VHSPISNTHKIIRNG
+862 VHSPISNTHKYIRGG
-877 QLIILKDGAEYNA
+877 QLIIRKDNHEYNA

>member
-1 MLLGMYMKKI
+1 MRKI
-11 FLLLFLL
+11 IFILSFLTTLFYS
-18 AAVCGSTSICA
+18 ANIYA
-29 QTVEEIEFEITNKE
+29 QTVEEIEFDITYKE

-73 GNYKTYEVYYAT
+73 SSYKTYEVYYAT
-85 LGKLNLT
+85 VGKLTLT
-92 GSAQWSKDGKVEILD
+92 GNAAWSKDGKVEILD
-107 ANLSTAPFDKEPT
+107 ANLSTAPFDEEPT
-120 ADDQVFHII
+120 ANDQVFHII
-129 GTYTPQEIVTLN
+129 GTYKQQETVTLN
-141 FSGFSQFGYDSNY
+141 FAGFSQFGYDTNY

-163 TDPGK
+163 TDPSQ

-193 NNDINMADTHLQ
+193 NDDINMADTHLQ
-205 TPSGYVMFDSVT
+205 TPSGYVMFADVT
-217 LIVEQKKVSDNLT
+217 LTVEQKKVSDNLT

-237 LLGEDGVTY
+237 LIGEDGVTY
-246 IVTCVHNSITPTQQ
+246 IVTCVHNSITPAKQ
-260 ITAVITNTSLSRNED
+260 ITAEITNTTLSRSED
-275 SFTLDG
+275 TFTLEG
-281 MNDNAEATI
+281 INSVMEATV
-290 TIKSNKLVGK
+290 TINSNTLVGK
-300 YAMKQIDLQ
+300 YAMKHIDLQ
-309 QTYFFYN
+309 QTYFIYN

-324 IQAEVATELKNN
+324 IQAEVATEFKNN
-336 NLACITNVALL
+336 NLACVANVALL

-352 LYVFKMTHTFSAPT
+352 LYVIRMTHTFPAPT

-377 INDALSEELG
+377 LNDALSEELG

-409 EEGTYSKEDV
+409 EEGTYAKEDV
-419 TIELQDVQNNTTIH
+419 TIELQDVKNNQTIH
-433 SLDAIIDVKKD
+433 SLDATLHVKMD
-444 NSAHWTITGTMRG
+444 NSAHWIITGMMRG
-457 DDNVVYNLNLS
+457 DDNVVYNLDLS

-475 DTVLVRFNHSAI
+475 DTMVVRFNHSAI

-492 DMNNDLFFENKDEHY
+492 DMNNDLLFENKDEHY

-515 VEMGSAFSL
+515 VEMGSTFSL

-530 YCGVKDSITGKY
+530 YCGVKDSVTGAY
-542 TELADINGRIFQLG
+542 TELADINGRIYQLG
-556 DTTIMQAE
+556 DTTIMQAQ

-622 PLSEDIEG
+622 PLSQDIEG
-630 TFVYDGMFGKFGAEG
+630 TFVNDGLFGKFGAEG

-665 TAIMPLEEGT
+665 TAIMPLETGT
-675 MTVTMDQDG
+675 MTVTMDADG
-684 NITAVAEAICA
+684 NITAVAEAICV

-718 FGSIERTYTAA
+718 TGSVDKVYTAA

-739 EEGWIYLAVGAADQ
+739 EEGWIYLAIGAADQ

-785 GTVLGNAG
+785 GTILGNAG

-802 PFYATVDNLGYLTN
+802 PFYATTDAQGYLN
-816 IYMWVKG
+816 EIYMWVKG
-823 TVTVAKKDGKLYL
+823 TVTVAKKNGKLYF
-836 EVNALNSYDVPI
+836 EVNAFNSYDVPV
-848 HIIYDGSISTSLPN
+848 HIIYDGSISTALPN
-862 VHSPISNTHKIIRNG
+862 IQYPISNTHKIIRNG
-877 QLIILKDGAEYNA
+877 QLIIRKNGVEYNT
-890 QGIQIQ
+890 QGMKL

>member
-1 MLLGMYMKKI
+1 MRKI
-11 FLLLFLL
+11 IFILSFLTTLFYS
-18 AAVCGSTSICA
+18 ANIYA
-29 QTVEEIEFEITNKE
+29 QTVEEIEFDITNKE

-73 GNYKTYEVYYAT
+73 GSYKTYEVYYAT
-85 LGKLNLT
+85 VGKLTLT
-92 GSAQWSKDGKVEILD
+92 GNAAWSREGNVEILE

-120 ADDQVFHII
+120 AEDQVFHII
-129 GTYTPQEIVTLN
+129 GTYKQQETVTLN
-141 FSGFSQFGYDSNY
+141 FAGFSQFGYDTNY

-163 TDPGK
+163 TDPSQ

-193 NNDINMADTHLQ
+193 NDDINMADTHLQ
-205 TPSGYVMFDSVT
+205 TPSGYVMFADVT
-217 LIVEQKKVSDNLT
+217 LTVEQKKVSDNLT

-237 LLGEDGVTY
+237 LIGEDGVTY
-246 IVTCVHNSITPTQQ
+246 IVTCVHNSITPTKQ
-260 ITAVITNTSLSRNED
+260 ITAEITNTTLSRSED
-275 SFTLDG
+275 TFTLEG
-281 MNDNAEATI
+281 INSVMEATV
-290 TIKSNKLVGK
+290 TINSNTLVGK
-300 YAMKQIDLQ
+300 YAMKHIDLQ
-309 QTYFFYN
+309 QTYFIYN
-316 EEKLDILS
+316 EEKLDVLS
-324 IQAEVATELKNN
+324 IQAEVDTEFKNN
-336 NLACITNVALL
+336 NLACVANVALL

-352 LYVFKMTHTFSAPT
+352 LYVIRMTHTFPAPT

-377 INDALSEELG
+377 LNDALSEELG

-409 EEGTYSKEDV
+409 EEGTYAKEDV
-419 TIELQDVQNNTTIH
+419 TIELQDVKNNQTIH
-433 SLDAIIDVKKD
+433 SLDATLHVKMD

-457 DDNVVYNLNLS
+457 DDNVVYNLDLS

-475 DTVLVRFNHSAI
+475 DTMVVRFNHSAI

-492 DMNNDLFFENKDEHY
+492 DMNNDLLFENKDEHY

-515 VEMGSAFSL
+515 VEMGSTFSL
-524 QNVDRD
+524 QDVDRD
-530 YCGVKDSITGKY
+530 YCGVKDSVTGTY
-542 TELADINGRIFQLG
+542 TELADINGRIYQFG
-556 DTTIMQAE
+556 DTTIMQAQ

-622 PLSEDIEG
+622 PLSQDIEG

-665 TAIMPLEEGT
+665 TAIMPLEKGK
-675 MTVTMDQDG
+675 MTVTMDADG

-718 FGSIERTYTAA
+718 TGSVDKVYTAA

-739 EEGWIYLAVGAADQ
+739 EEGWIYLAIGAADQ
-753 SDLMAMHFF
+753 SDLMAMHFL

-785 GTVLGNAG
+785 GTILGNAG

-802 PFYATVDNLGYLTN
+802 PFYATTDAQGYLN
-816 IYMWVKG
+816 EIYMWVKG
-823 TVTVAKKDGKLYL
+823 TVTVAKKNGKLYL
-836 EVNALNSYDVPI
+836 EVNAFNSYDVPV
-848 HIIYDGSISTSLPN
+848 HIIYDGSVTTN
-862 VHSPISNTHKIIRNG
+862 IIDIPLEGTRSVKYIKNG
-877 QLIILKDGAEYNA
+877 QLIIRKNGVEYNT
-890 QGIQIQ
+890 QGMKL

>member
-1 MLLGMYMKKI
+1 MRKIVFIWSCLITLLCSVN
-11 FLLLFLL
+11 L
-18 AAVCGSTSICA
+18 CA
-29 QTVEEIEFEITNKE
+29 QTVEEIKFDITNKE

-60 TYGKITIYLNEYN
+60 TYGNITIYLNEYN
-73 GNYKTYEVYYAT
+73 GNYKTYEVYYAS
-85 LGKLNLT
+85 LGKLTLT
-92 GSAQWSKDGKVEILD
+92 GSATWSKEGKVEILD
-107 ANLSTAPFDKEPT
+107 ANLSTASFDKEPT
-120 ADDQVFHII
+120 ADDQVFHFI
-129 GTYTPQEIVTLN
+129 GTYQQQETVTLN
-141 FSGFSQFGYDSNY
+141 FSGFSQFGYDNNY

-163 TDPGK
+163 TDPAQ

-174 LELAYYAPANNGFG
+174 LELAYYAPANNGYG

-193 NNDINMADTHLQ
+193 NNEINMADTHLQ

-217 LIVEQKKVSDNLT
+217 LTVEQKKVSDNLT

-246 IVTCVHNSITPTQQ
+246 IVTCIHNSITPTQQ
-260 ITAVITNTSLSRNED
+260 ITAAISNATLSRSED
-275 SFTLDG
+275 AFTLEG
-281 MNDNAEATI
+281 MGDEVEATI
-290 TIKSNKLVGK
+290 AIKSEKLVGK

-309 QTYFFYN
+309 QTYFFHN

-336 NLACITNVALL
+336 NLACIANVALL

-352 LYVFKMTHTFSAPT
+352 LYVIKMTHTFPAPT
-366 DSVELK
+366 DSVALK

-387 VVSFDAK
+387 GVSFDAK
-394 NEQYILSGA
+394 NEQYILSGV

-433 SLDAIIDVKKD
+433 SLDATLHVKMD
-444 NSAHWTITGTMRG
+444 NYAHWTIMGTMRG
-457 DDNVVYNLNLS
+457 DDNVVYNLDLS

-475 DTVLVRFNHSAI
+475 DTVMVRFNHSAI

-492 DMNNDLFFENKDEHY
+492 DMNNDLLFENKDEHY

-515 VEMGSAFSL
+515 VEMESAFSL

-530 YCGVKDSITGKY
+530 YCGVKDSITGIY

-579 VVPTPID
+579 VVPTPMD

-630 TFVYDGMFGKFGAEG
+630 TFVNDGLFGKFGAEG

-665 TAIMPLEEGT
+665 TAIMPLETGT
-675 MTVTMDQDG
+675 MTVTMDADG

-718 FGSIERTYTAA
+718 TGSVDRVYTAA
-729 DILSTMDKSE
+729 DILTTVDKSE
-739 EEGWIYLAVGAADQ
+739 EEGWIYVAVGAADQ

-802 PFYATVDNLGYLTN
+802 PFYATADSQGYLVD

-836 EVNALNSYDVPI
+836 EVNALNSYDVPV
-848 HIIYDGSISTSLPN
+848 HIIYDATLTALPDTRY
-862 VHSPISNTHKIIRNG
+862 PISDIRKFIRNG
-877 QLIILKDGAEYNA
+877 QLIIRKGGVEYNV
-890 QGIQIQ
+890 QGIKL

>member
-1 MLLGMYMKKI
+1 MRKI
-11 FLLLFLL
+11 IFILSFLTTLFYS
-18 AAVCGSTSICA
+18 ANIYA
-29 QTVEEIEFEITNKE
+29 QTVEEIEFDITNKE

-73 GNYKTYEVYYAT
+73 GSYKTYEVYYAT
-85 LGKLNLT
+85 LGKLTLT
-92 GSAQWSKDGKVEILD
+92 GNAAWSKEGNVEILE

-120 ADDQVFHII
+120 AEDQVFHII
-129 GTYTPQEIVTLN
+129 GTYKQQEMVTLN
-141 FSGFSQFGYDSNY
+141 FAGFSQFGYDTNY

-163 TDPGK
+163 TDPSQ

-193 NNDINMADTHLQ
+193 NDDINMADTHLQ
-205 TPSGYVMFDSVT
+205 TPSGYVMFADVT
-217 LIVEQKKVSDNLT
+217 LTVEQKKVSDNLT

-237 LLGEDGVTY
+237 LIGEDGVTY
-246 IVTCVHNSITPTQQ
+246 IVTCVHNSITPTKQ
-260 ITAVITNTSLSRNED
+260 ITAEITNTTLSRSED
-275 SFTLDG
+275 TFTLEG
-281 MNDNAEATI
+281 INSVMEATV
-290 TIKSNKLVGK
+290 TINSNTLVGK
-300 YAMKQIDLQ
+300 YAMKHIDLQ
-309 QTYFFYN
+309 QTYFIYN
-316 EEKLDILS
+316 EETLDILS
-324 IQAEVATELKNN
+324 IQAEVATEFKNN
-336 NLACITNVALL
+336 NLACVANVALL

-352 LYVFKMTHTFSAPT
+352 LYVIRMTHTFPAPT

-377 INDALSEELG
+377 LNDALSEELG

-409 EEGTYSKEDV
+409 EEGIYSKEDV
-419 TIELQDVQNNTTIH
+419 TIELQDVKNNQTIH
-433 SLDAIIDVKKD
+433 SLDATLHVKMD

-457 DDNVVYNLNLS
+457 DDNVVYNLDLS

-475 DTVLVRFNHSAI
+475 DTMVVRFNHSAI

-492 DMNNDLFFENKDEHY
+492 DMNNDLLFENKDEHY

-515 VEMGSAFSL
+515 VEMGSTFSL

-530 YCGVKDSITGKY
+530 YCGVKDSVTGAY
-542 TELADINGRIFQLG
+542 TELADINGCIYQLG
-556 DTTIMQAE
+556 DTTIMQAQ

-622 PLSEDIEG
+622 PLSQDIEG
-630 TFVYDGMFGKFGAEG
+630 TFVNDGLFGKFGAEG

-665 TAIMPLEEGT
+665 TAIMPLETGT
-675 MTVTMDQDG
+675 MTVTMDADG

-718 FGSIERTYTAA
+718 TGSVDKVYTAA

-739 EEGWIYLAVGAADQ
+739 EEGWIYLAIGAADQ
-753 SDLMAMHFF
+753 SDLMAMHFL

-785 GTVLGNAG
+785 CTILGNAG

-802 PFYATVDNLGYLTN
+802 PFYATTDAQGYLN
-816 IYMWVKG
+816 EIYMWVKG
-823 TVTVAKKDGKLYL
+823 TVTVAKKNGKLYL
-836 EVNALNSYDVPI
+836 EVNAFNSYDVPV
-848 HIIYDGSISTSLPN
+848 HIIYDGSVTTN
-862 VHSPISNTHKIIRNG
+862 IIDIPLGGTRSVKYIKNG
-877 QLIILKDGAEYNA
+877 QLIIRKNGVEYNT
-890 QGIQIQ
+890 QGMKL

>member
-1 MLLGMYMKKI
+1 MGMRKI
-11 FLLLFLL
+11 IFILSFLTTLFYS
-18 AAVCGSTSICA
+18 ANIYA
-29 QTVEEIEFEITNKE
+29 QTVEEIGFDITNKE

-73 GNYKTYEVYYAT
+73 GSYKTYEVYYAT
-85 LGKLNLT
+85 VGKLTLT
-92 GSAQWSKDGKVEILD
+92 GNAAWSKDGKVEIID
-107 ANLSTAPFDKEPT
+107 ANLSTAPFDEEPT
-120 ADDQVFHII
+120 AEDQVFHII
-129 GTYTPQEIVTLN
+129 GTYKQQETVTLN
-141 FSGFSQFGYDSNY
+141 FAGFSQFGYDTNY

-163 TDPGK
+163 TDPSQ

-205 TPSGYVMFDSVT
+205 TPSGYVMFADVT
-217 LIVEQKKVSDNLT
+217 LTVEQKKVSDNLT

-237 LLGEDGVTY
+237 LIGEDGVTY
-246 IVTCVHNSITPTQQ
+246 IVTCVHNSITPTKQ
-260 ITAVITNTSLSRNED
+260 ITAEITNTTLSRSED
-275 SFTLDG
+275 TFTLEG
-281 MNDNAEATI
+281 INSVMEATV
-290 TIKSNKLVGK
+290 TINSNTLVGK
-300 YAMKQIDLQ
+300 YAMKHIDLQ
-309 QTYFFYN
+309 QTYFIYN
-316 EEKLDILS
+316 EETLDILS
-324 IQAEVATELKNN
+324 IQAEVATEFKNN
-336 NLACITNVALL
+336 NLACVANVALL

-352 LYVFKMTHTFSAPT
+352 LYVIRMTHTFPAPT

-377 INDALSEELG
+377 LNDALSEELG

-409 EEGTYSKEDV
+409 EEGTYAKEDV
-419 TIELQDVQNNTTIH
+419 TIELQDVKNNQTIH
-433 SLDAIIDVKKD
+433 SLDATLHVKMD

-457 DDNVVYNLNLS
+457 DDNVVYNLDLS
-468 YVVPTPQ
+468 YVVPMPQ
-475 DTVLVRFNHSAI
+475 DTMVVRFNHSAI

-492 DMNNDLFFENKDEHY
+492 DMNNDLLFENKDERY

-515 VEMGSAFSL
+515 VEMGSTFSL

-530 YCGVKDSITGKY
+530 YCGVKDSVTGAY
-542 TELADINGRIFQLG
+542 TELADINGRIYQLG
-556 DTTIMQAE
+556 DTTIMQAQ

-665 TAIMPLEEGT
+665 TAIMPLETGT
-675 MTVTMDQDG
+675 MTVTMDDDG

-718 FGSIERTYTAA
+718 TGSVDKVYTAA

-739 EEGWIYLAVGAADQ
+739 EEGWIYLAIGAADQ
-753 SDLMAMHFF
+753 SDLMAMHFL

-785 GTVLGNAG
+785 GTILGNAG

-802 PFYATVDNLGYLTN
+802 PFYATTDAQGYLN
-816 IYMWVKG
+816 EIYMWVKG
-823 TVTVAKKDGKLYL
+823 TVTVAKKNGKLYL
-836 EVNALNSYDVPI
+836 EVNAFNSYDVPV
-848 HIIYDGSISTSLPN
+848 HIIYDGSVTTN
-862 VHSPISNTHKIIRNG
+862 IIDILLEGTRSVKYIKNG
-877 QLIILKDGAEYNA
+877 QLIIRKNGVEYNT
-890 QGIQIQ
+890 QGMKL

>member
-1 MLLGMYMKKI
+1 MRKIVFIWSCLITLLCSVN
-11 FLLLFLL
+11 L
-18 AAVCGSTSICA
+18 CA
-29 QTVEEIEFEITNKE
+29 QTVEEIKFDITNKE

-60 TYGKITIYLNEYN
+60 TYGNITIYLNEYN
-73 GNYKTYEVYYAT
+73 GSYKTYEVYYAS
-85 LGKLNLT
+85 LGKLTLT
-92 GSAQWSKDGKVEILD
+92 GSATWSKEGKVEILD
-107 ANLSTAPFDKEPT
+107 ANLSTASFDKEPT
-120 ADDQVFHII
+120 ADDQVFHFI
-129 GTYTPQEIVTLN
+129 GTYQQQETVTLN
-141 FSGFSQFGYDSNY
+141 FSGFSQFGYDNNY

-163 TDPGK
+163 TDPAQ

-174 LELAYYAPANNGFG
+174 LELAYYAPANNGYG

-193 NNDINMADTHLQ
+193 NNEINMADTHLQ

-217 LIVEQKKVSDNLT
+217 LTVEQKKVSDNLT

-237 LLGEDGVTY
+237 LLGEYGVTY
-246 IVTCVHNSITPTQQ
+246 IVTCIHNSITPTQQ
-260 ITAVITNTSLSRNED
+260 ITAAISNATLSRSED
-275 SFTLDG
+275 AFTLEG
-281 MNDNAEATI
+281 MGDEVEATI
-290 TIKSNKLVGK
+290 AIKSEKLVGK

-309 QTYFFYN
+309 QTYFFHN

-324 IQAEVATELKNN
+324 IQAEVGTELKNN
-336 NLACITNVALL
+336 NLACVANVALL

-352 LYVFKMTHTFSAPT
+352 LYVIKMTHTFPAPT
-366 DSVELK
+366 DSVALK

-394 NEQYILSGA
+394 NEQYILSGV

-433 SLDAIIDVKKD
+433 SLDATLHVKMD
-444 NSAHWTITGTMRG
+444 NDAHWIITGTMRG
-457 DDNVVYNLNLS
+457 DDNVVYNLDLS

-475 DTVLVRFNHSAI
+475 DTVVVRFNHSAI

-492 DMNNDLFFENKDEHY
+492 DMNNDLLFENKDEHY
-507 YASINIRG
+507 HASINIRG
-515 VEMGSAFSL
+515 VEMESAFSL

-530 YCGVKDSITGKY
+530 YCGVKDSATGVY

-630 TFVYDGMFGKFGAEG
+630 TFVNDGLFGKFGAED

-665 TAIMPLEEGT
+665 TAIMPLETGT
-675 MTVTMDQDG
+675 MTVTMDADG

-718 FGSIERTYTAA
+718 TGSVDRVYTAA
-729 DILSTMDKSE
+729 DILTTVDKSE
-739 EEGWIYLAVGAADQ
+739 EEGWIYVAVGAADQ

-802 PFYATVDNLGYLTN
+802 PFYATADSQGYLVD

-836 EVNALNSYDVPI
+836 EVNALNSYDVPV
-848 HIIYDGSISTSLPN
+848 HIIYDATLTALPDTRY
-862 VHSPISNTHKIIRNG
+862 PISDIRKFIRNG
-877 QLIILKDGAEYNA
+877 QLIIRKGGVEYNV
-890 QGIQIQ
+890 QGIKL

>member
-1 MLLGMYMKKI
+1 MKKLVFI
-11 FLLLFLL
+11 FSILTTLL
-18 AAVCGSTSICA
+18 CGTNLYA
-29 QTVEEIEFEITNKE
+29 QTAEEVEFTITSKE

-73 GNYKTYEVYYAT
+73 GSYKTYEVYYAT

-92 GSAQWSKDGKVEILD
+92 GSASWSKEGKAEIID
-107 ANLSTAPFDKEPT
+107 ANLSTALFDEEPT
-120 ADDQVFHII
+120 AEDQVFHII
-129 GTYTPQEIVTLN
+129 GTYKQEETVNLN
-141 FSGFSQFGYDSNY
+141 FSGFSTFGYDPNH

-163 TDPGK
+163 TDSDK

-193 NNDINMADTHLQ
+193 NNDINMADSHLK

-217 LIVEQKKVSDNLT
+217 LTVEQKKVSNNLT
-230 QTIANAT
+230 QIIANAT

-246 IVTCVHNSITPTQQ
+246 IVSCIHNSITPAKQ
-260 ITAVITNTSLSRNED
+260 ITAEINNATLSRKED
-275 SFTLDG
+275 LFTLDG
-281 MNDNAEATI
+281 ANDNTQATI
-290 TIKSNKLVGK
+290 TIKSNTLVGK
-300 YAMKQIDLQ
+300 FAMKAIDLQ
-309 QTYFFYN
+309 QTSVFYN
-316 EEKLDILS
+316 DEQLDILS

-336 NLACITNVALL
+336 NLACIANVALL

-352 LYVFKMTHTFSAPT
+352 LYVIKMTHTFSAPT
-366 DSVELK
+366 DSVEFK

-394 NEQYILSGA
+394 NDQYILSGA
-403 WMATEA
+403 WMATQA

-433 SLDAIIDVKKD
+433 SLDATLHVKMD
-444 NSAHWTITGTMRG
+444 HSAHWTITGTMRG
-457 DDNVVYNLNLS
+457 DDNVVYNIELS

-475 DTVLVRFNHSAI
+475 DTVMVRFNHSAI

-492 DMNNDLFFENKDEHY
+492 DMNNDLLFENKDEHY

-515 VEMGSAFSL
+515 VEMESAFSL
-524 QNVDRD
+524 QDVDRD
-530 YCGVKDSITGKY
+530 YCGVKDSITGIY

-556 DTTIMQAE
+556 DITIMQAE
-564 LISMDATLYDIELWY
+564 LISMDATLYNIELWY

-607 LYGPSSDTT
+607 LFGPSPDTT
-616 YIVAFS
+616 YAVAFS

-665 TAIMPLEEGT
+665 TAIMPLEKGT

-695 DSVYYHITMTAHYE
+695 DSIYYHITMTAHYE

-718 FGSIERTYTAA
+718 TGSVDKVYTAN

-753 SDLMAMHFF
+753 SDLMAMHFI

-793 PDDQNQIST
+793 PDDHNQIST
-802 PFYATVDNLGYLTN
+802 PFYATADKQGYLGD

-823 TVTVAKKDGKLYL
+823 TVTVAKKEGKLYL
-836 EVNALNSYDVPI
+836 EVNALNSYDRPV
-848 HIIYDGSISTSLPN
+848 HIIYDATLTALPN
-862 VHSPISNTHKIIRNG
+862 IYSPISNTHKYIRGG
-877 QLIILKDGAEYNA
+877 QLIIRKDNHEYNA
-890 QGIQIQ
+890 QGIQLQ

>member
-1 MLLGMYMKKI
+1 MRKIVFIWSCLITLLCSVN
-11 FLLLFLL
+11 L
-18 AAVCGSTSICA
+18 CA
-29 QTVEEIEFEITNKE
+29 QTVEEIKFDITNKE

-60 TYGKITIYLNEYN
+60 TYGNITIYLNEYN
-73 GNYKTYEVYYAT
+73 GSYKTYEVYYAS
-85 LGKLNLT
+85 LGKLTLT
-92 GSAQWSKDGKVEILD
+92 GSATWSKEGKVEILD
-107 ANLSTAPFDKEPT
+107 ANLSTASFDKEPT
-120 ADDQVFHII
+120 ADDQVFHFI
-129 GTYTPQEIVTLN
+129 GTYQQQETVTLN
-141 FSGFSQFGYDSNY
+141 FSGFSQFGYDNNY

-163 TDPGK
+163 TDPAQ

-174 LELAYYAPANNGFG
+174 LELAYYAPANNGYG

-193 NNDINMADTHLQ
+193 NNEINMADTHLQ

-217 LIVEQKKVSDNLT
+217 LTVEQKKVSDNLT

-246 IVTCVHNSITPTQQ
+246 IVTCIHNSITPTQQ
-260 ITAVITNTSLSRNED
+260 ITAAISNATLSRSED
-275 SFTLDG
+275 AFTLEG
-281 MNDNAEATI
+281 MGDEVEATI
-290 TIKSNKLVGK
+290 AIKSEKLIGK

-309 QTYFFYN
+309 QTYFFHN

-336 NLACITNVALL
+336 NLACIANVALL

-352 LYVFKMTHTFSAPT
+352 LYVIKMTHTFPAPT
-366 DSVELK
+366 DSVALK

-394 NEQYILSGA
+394 NEQYILSGV

-433 SLDAIIDVKKD
+433 SLDATLHMKMD
-444 NSAHWTITGTMRG
+444 NYAHWTITGTMRG
-457 DDNVVYNLNLS
+457 DDNVVYNLDLS

-475 DTVLVRFNHSAI
+475 DTVVVRFNHSAI

-507 YASINIRG
+507 HASINIRG
-515 VEMGSAFSL
+515 VEMESAFSL

-530 YCGVKDSITGKY
+530 YCGVKDSATGVY

-630 TFVYDGMFGKFGAEG
+630 TFVNDGLFGKFGAEG

-665 TAIMPLEEGT
+665 TAIMPLETGT
-675 MTVTMDQDG
+675 MTVTMDADG

-718 FGSIERTYTAA
+718 TGSVDRVYTAA
-729 DILSTMDKSE
+729 DILTTVDKSE
-739 EEGWIYLAVGAADQ
+739 EEGWIYVAVGAADQ

-802 PFYATVDNLGYLTN
+802 PFYATADSQGYLVD

-836 EVNALNSYDVPI
+836 EVNALNSYDVPV
-848 HIIYDGSISTSLPN
+848 HIIYDATLTALPDTRY
-862 VHSPISNTHKIIRNG
+862 PISDIRKFIRNG
-877 QLIILKDGAEYNA
+877 QLIIRKGGVEYNV
-890 QGIQIQ
+890 QGIKL

>member
-1 MLLGMYMKKI
+1 MKKI

-18 AAVCGSTSICA
+18 VAVCGSTSICA

-73 GNYKTYEVYYAT
+73 GSYKTYEVYYAT
-85 LGKLNLT
+85 LGKINLT
-92 GSAQWSKDGKVEILD
+92 GSAQWSKDGNVEILD

-129 GTYTPQEIVTLN
+129 GTYTPQETVTLN

-163 TDPGK
+163 TDPDK

-174 LELAYYAPANNGFG
+174 LELAYYAPANNGYG

-193 NNDINMADTHLQ
+193 NNDINMADTHLK

-217 LIVEQKKVSDNLT
+217 LTVEQKKVSNNLT
-230 QTIANAT
+230 QIIANAT

-246 IVTCVHNSITPTQQ
+246 IVSCIHNSITPAKQ
-260 ITAVITNTSLSRNED
+260 ITAEINNATLSRKED
-275 SFTLDG
+275 LFTLDG
-281 MNDNAEATI
+281 ANDNTQATI
-290 TIKSNKLVGK
+290 TIKSNTLVGK
-300 YAMKQIDLQ
+300 FAMKAIDLQ
-309 QTYFFYN
+309 QTSVFYN
-316 EEKLDILS
+316 DEQLDILS

-336 NLACITNVALL
+336 NLACIANVALL

-352 LYVFKMTHTFSAPT
+352 LYVIKMTHTFSAPT

-394 NEQYILSGA
+394 NDQYILSGA

-433 SLDAIIDVKKD
+433 SLDATLHVKMD
-444 NSAHWTITGTMRG
+444 HSAHWTITGTMRG
-457 DDNVVYNLNLS
+457 DDNVVYNIELS

-475 DTVLVRFNHSAI
+475 DTVMVRFNHSAI

-492 DMNNDLFFENKDEHY
+492 DMNNDLLFENKDEHY

-524 QNVDRD
+524 QDVDRD
-530 YCGVKDSITGKY
+530 YCGVKDSITGIY

-607 LYGPSSDTT
+607 LFGPSPDTT
-616 YIVAFS
+616 YAVAFS
-622 PLSEDIEG
+622 PLSEEIEG

-665 TAIMPLEEGT
+665 TAIMPLEKGT

-718 FGSIERTYTAA
+718 FGSIERTYTAN

-793 PDDQNQIST
+793 PDDHNQIST
-802 PFYATVDNLGYLTN
+802 PFYATADKQGYLGD

-836 EVNALNSYDVPI
+836 EVNALNSYDVPV

-862 VHSPISNTHKIIRNG
+862 IQYPVSNTHKIIRNG
-877 QLIILKDGAEYNA
+877 QLIIHKDGTEYNA

>member
-1 MLLGMYMKKI
+1 MRKI
-11 FLLLFLL
+11 IFILSFLTTLFYS
-18 AAVCGSTSICA
+18 ANIYA
-29 QTVEEIEFEITNKE
+29 QTVEEIEFDITNKE

-73 GNYKTYEVYYAT
+73 GSYKTYEVYYAT
-85 LGKLNLT
+85 VGKLTLT
-92 GSAQWSKDGKVEILD
+92 GNAAWSKDGKVEILD

-120 ADDQVFHII
+120 ANDQVFHII
-129 GTYTPQEIVTLN
+129 GTYKQQETVTLN
-141 FSGFSQFGYDSNY
+141 FAGFSQFGYDTNY

-163 TDPGK
+163 TDPSQ

-205 TPSGYVMFDSVT
+205 TPSGYVMFADVT
-217 LIVEQKKVSDNLT
+217 LTVEQKKVSDNLT

-237 LLGEDGVTY
+237 LIGEDGVTY
-246 IVTCVHNSITPTQQ
+246 IVTCVHNSITPTKQ
-260 ITAVITNTSLSRNED
+260 ITAEITNTTLSRSED
-275 SFTLDG
+275 TFTLEG
-281 MNDNAEATI
+281 INSVMEATV
-290 TIKSNKLVGK
+290 TINSNTLVGK
-300 YAMKQIDLQ
+300 YAMKHIDLQ
-309 QTYFFYN
+309 QTYFIYN
-316 EEKLDILS
+316 EETLDILS
-324 IQAEVATELKNN
+324 IQAEVATEFKNN
-336 NLACITNVALL
+336 NLACVANVALL

-352 LYVFKMTHTFSAPT
+352 LYVIRMTHTFPAPT

-377 INDALSEELG
+377 LNDALSEELG

-419 TIELQDVQNNTTIH
+419 TIELQDVKNNQTIH
-433 SLDAIIDVKKD
+433 SLDATLHVKMD

-457 DDNVVYNLNLS
+457 DDNVVYNLDLS
-468 YVVPTPQ
+468 YVVPMPQ
-475 DTVLVRFNHSAI
+475 DTMVVRFNHSAM

-492 DMNNDLFFENKDEHY
+492 DMNNDLLFENKDERY

-515 VEMGSAFSL
+515 VEMGSTFSL
-524 QNVDRD
+524 QDVDRD
-530 YCGVKDSITGKY
+530 YCGVKDSVTSAY
-542 TELADINGRIFQLG
+542 TELADINGRIYQLG
-556 DTTIMQAE
+556 DTTIMQAQ

-622 PLSEDIEG
+622 PLSQDIEG
-630 TFVYDGMFGKFGAEG
+630 TFVNDGLFGKFGAEG

-665 TAIMPLEEGT
+665 TAIMPLETGT
-675 MTVTMDQDG
+675 MTVTMDDDG

-718 FGSIERTYTAA
+718 TGSVDKVYTAA

-739 EEGWIYLAVGAADQ
+739 EEGWIYLAIGAADQ
-753 SDLMAMHFF
+753 SDLMAMHFL
-762 VDSTDADILI
+762 VDSTDTDILI

-802 PFYATVDNLGYLTN
+802 PFYATTDAQGYLN
-816 IYMWVKG
+816 EIYMWVKG
-823 TVTVAKKDGKLYL
+823 TVTVAKKNGKLYL
-836 EVNALNSYDVPI
+836 EVNAFNSYDVPV
-848 HIIYDGSISTSLPN
+848 HIIYDGSVTTN
-862 VHSPISNTHKIIRNG
+862 IIDIPLGGTRSVKYIKNG
-877 QLIILKDGAEYNA
+877 QLIIRKNGVEYNT
-890 QGIQIQ
+890 QGMKL

>member
-1 MLLGMYMKKI
+1 MRKI
-11 FLLLFLL
+11 IFILSFLTTLFYS
-18 AAVCGSTSICA
+18 ANIYA
-29 QTVEEIEFEITNKE
+29 QTVEEIEFDITNKE

-73 GNYKTYEVYYAT
+73 GSYKTYEVYYAT
-85 LGKLNLT
+85 VGKLTLT
-92 GSAQWSKDGKVEILD
+92 GNAAWSKEGNVEILE

-120 ADDQVFHII
+120 AEDHVFHII
-129 GTYTPQEIVTLN
+129 GTYKQQETVTLN
-141 FSGFSQFGYDSNY
+141 FAGFSQFGYDTNY

-163 TDPGK
+163 TDPSQ

-205 TPSGYVMFDSVT
+205 TPSGYVMFADVT
-217 LIVEQKKVSDNLT
+217 LTVEQKKVSDNLT

-237 LLGEDGVTY
+237 LIGEDGVTY
-246 IVTCVHNSITPTQQ
+246 IVTCVHNSITPTKQ
-260 ITAVITNTSLSRNED
+260 ITAEITNTTLSRSED
-275 SFTLDG
+275 TFTLEG
-281 MNDNAEATI
+281 INSVMEATV
-290 TIKSNKLVGK
+290 TINSNTLVGK
-300 YAMKQIDLQ
+300 YAMKHIDLQ
-309 QTYFFYN
+309 QTYFIYN

-324 IQAEVATELKNN
+324 IQAEVATEFKNN
-336 NLACITNVALL
+336 NLACVANVALL

-352 LYVFKMTHTFSAPT
+352 LYVIRMTHTFPAPT

-377 INDALSEELG
+377 LNDVLSEELG

-419 TIELQDVQNNTTIH
+419 TIELQDVKNNQTIH
-433 SLDAIIDVKKD
+433 SLDATLHVKMD

-457 DDNVVYNLNLS
+457 DDNVVYNLDLS
-468 YVVPTPQ
+468 YVVPMPQ
-475 DTVLVRFNHSAI
+475 DTMVVRFNHSAI

-492 DMNNDLFFENKDEHY
+492 DMNNDLLFENKDEHY

-515 VEMGSAFSL
+515 VEMGSTFSL
-524 QNVDRD
+524 QDVDRD
-530 YCGVKDSITGKY
+530 YCGVKDFVTGAY
-542 TELADINGRIFQLG
+542 TELADINGRIYQLG
-556 DTTIMQAE
+556 DTTIMQAQ

-622 PLSEDIEG
+622 PLSQDIEG
-630 TFVYDGMFGKFGAEG
+630 TFVNDGLFGKFGAEG

-665 TAIMPLEEGT
+665 TAIMPLETGT
-675 MTVTMDQDG
+675 MTVTMDDDG

-718 FGSIERTYTAA
+718 TGSVDKVYTAA

-739 EEGWIYLAVGAADQ
+739 EEGWIYLAIGAADQ
-753 SDLMAMHFF
+753 SDLMAMHFL

-785 GTVLGNAG
+785 GTILGNAG

-802 PFYATVDNLGYLTN
+802 PFYATTDAQGYLN
-816 IYMWVKG
+816 EIYMWVKG
-823 TVTVAKKDGKLYL
+823 TVTVAKKNGKLYL
-836 EVNALNSYDVPI
+836 EVNAFNSYDVPV
-848 HIIYDGSISTSLPN
+848 HIIYDGSVTTN
-862 VHSPISNTHKIIRNG
+862 IIDIPLGGTRSVKYIKNG
-877 QLIILKDGAEYNA
+877 QLVIRKNGVEYNT
-890 QGIQIQ
+890 QGMKL

>member
-1 MLLGMYMKKI
+1 MRKIVFIWSCLITLLCSVN
-11 FLLLFLL
+11 L
-18 AAVCGSTSICA
+18 CA
-29 QTVEEIEFEITNKE
+29 QTVEEIKFDITNKE

-60 TYGKITIYLNEYN
+60 TYGNITIYLNEYN
-73 GNYKTYEVYYAT
+73 GSYKTYEVYYAS
-85 LGKLNLT
+85 LGKLTLT
-92 GSAQWSKDGKVEILD
+92 GSATWSKEGKVEILD
-107 ANLSTAPFDKEPT
+107 ANLSTASFDKEPT
-120 ADDQVFHII
+120 ADDQVFHFI
-129 GTYTPQEIVTLN
+129 GTYKQQETVTLN
-141 FSGFSQFGYDSNY
+141 FSGFSQFGYDNNY

-163 TDPGK
+163 TDPAQ

-174 LELAYYAPANNGFG
+174 LELAYYAPANNGYG

-193 NNDINMADTHLQ
+193 NNEINMADTHLQ

-217 LIVEQKKVSDNLT
+217 LTVEQKKVSDNLT

-246 IVTCVHNSITPTQQ
+246 IVTCIHNSITPTQQ
-260 ITAVITNTSLSRNED
+260 ITAAISNATLSRSED
-275 SFTLDG
+275 AFTLEG
-281 MNDNAEATI
+281 MGDEVEATI
-290 TIKSNKLVGK
+290 AIKSEKLVGK

-309 QTYFFYN
+309 QTYFFHN

-336 NLACITNVALL
+336 NLACIANVALL

-352 LYVFKMTHTFSAPT
+352 LYVIKMTHTFPAPT
-366 DSVELK
+366 DSVALK

-377 INDALSEELG
+377 LNDALSEELG

-394 NEQYILSGA
+394 NEQYILSGV

-409 EEGTYSKEDV
+409 EEGTYAKEDV

-433 SLDAIIDVKKD
+433 SLDATLHVKMD
-444 NSAHWTITGTMRG
+444 NYAHWIITGTMRG
-457 DDNVVYNLNLS
+457 DDNVVYNLDLS

-475 DTVLVRFNHSAI
+475 DTVVVRFNHSAI

-492 DMNNDLFFENKDEHY
+492 DMNNDLLFENKDEHY
-507 YASINIRG
+507 HASINIRG
-515 VEMGSAFSL
+515 VEMESAFSL

-530 YCGVKDSITGKY
+530 YCGVKDSATGVY

-579 VVPTPID
+579 IVPTPID

-630 TFVYDGMFGKFGAEG
+630 TFVNDGLFGKFGAEG

-665 TAIMPLEEGT
+665 TAIMPLETGT
-675 MTVTMDQDG
+675 MTVTMDADG

-718 FGSIERTYTAA
+718 TGSVDRVYTAA
-729 DILSTMDKSE
+729 DILTTVDKSE
-739 EEGWIYLAVGAADQ
+739 EEGWIYVAVGAVDQ

-802 PFYATVDNLGYLTN
+802 PFYATADSQGYLVD

-836 EVNALNSYDVPI
+836 EVNALNSYDVPV
-848 HIIYDGSISTSLPN
+848 HIIYDATLTALPDTRY
-862 VHSPISNTHKIIRNG
+862 PISDIRKFIRNG
-877 QLIILKDGAEYNA
+877 QLIIRKGGVEYNV
-890 QGIQIQ
+890 QGIKL

>member
-1 MLLGMYMKKI
+1 MRKIVFIWSCLITLLCSVN
-11 FLLLFLL
+11 L
-18 AAVCGSTSICA
+18 CA
-29 QTVEEIEFEITNKE
+29 QTVEEIKFDITNKE

-60 TYGKITIYLNEYN
+60 TYGNITIYLNEYN
-73 GNYKTYEVYYAT
+73 GSYKTYEVYYAS
-85 LGKLNLT
+85 LGKLTLT
-92 GSAQWSKDGKVEILD
+92 GSATWSKEGKVEILD
-107 ANLSTAPFDKEPT
+107 ANLSTASFDKEPT
-120 ADDQVFHII
+120 ADDQVFHFI
-129 GTYTPQEIVTLN
+129 GTYQQQETVTLN
-141 FSGFSQFGYDSNY
+141 FSGFSQFGYDNNY

-163 TDPGK
+163 TDPAQ

-174 LELAYYAPANNGFG
+174 LELAYYAPANNGYG

-193 NNDINMADTHLQ
+193 NNEINMADTHLQ

-217 LIVEQKKVSDNLT
+217 LTVEQKKVSDNLT

-246 IVTCVHNSITPTQQ
+246 IVTCIHNSITPTQQ
-260 ITAVITNTSLSRNED
+260 ITAAISNATLSRSED
-275 SFTLDG
+275 AFTLEG
-281 MNDNAEATI
+281 MGDEVEATI
-290 TIKSNKLVGK
+290 AIKSEKLVGK

-309 QTYFFYN
+309 QTYFFHN

-336 NLACITNVALL
+336 NLACIANVALL

-352 LYVFKMTHTFSAPT
+352 LYVIKMTHTFPAPT
-366 DSVELK
+366 DSVALK

-377 INDALSEELG
+377 LNDALSEELG

-394 NEQYILSGA
+394 NEQYILSGV

-433 SLDAIIDVKKD
+433 SLDATLHVKMD
-444 NSAHWTITGTMRG
+444 NYAHWTITGTMRG
-457 DDNVVYNLNLS
+457 DDNVVYNLDLS

-475 DTVLVRFNHSAI
+475 DTVVVRFNHSAI

-530 YCGVKDSITGKY
+530 YCGVKDSATGVY

-630 TFVYDGMFGKFGAEG
+630 TFVNDGLFGKFGAEG

-665 TAIMPLEEGT
+665 TAIMPLETGT
-675 MTVTMDQDG
+675 MTVTMDADG

-718 FGSIERTYTAA
+718 TGSVDRVYTAA
-729 DILSTMDKSE
+729 DILTTVDKSE
-739 EEGWIYLAVGAADQ
+739 EEGWIYVAVGAADQ

-802 PFYATVDNLGYLTN
+802 PFYATADSQGYLVD

-836 EVNALNSYDVPI
+836 EVNALNSYDVPV
-848 HIIYDGSISTSLPN
+848 HIIYDATLTALPDTRY
-862 VHSPISNTHKIIRNG
+862 PISDIRKFIRNG
-877 QLIILKDGAEYNA
+877 QLIIRKGGVEYNV
-890 QGIQIQ
+890 QGIKL

>member
-1 MLLGMYMKKI
+1 MRKIVFIWSCLITLLCSVN
-11 FLLLFLL
+11 L
-18 AAVCGSTSICA
+18 CA
-29 QTVEEIEFEITNKE
+29 QTVEEIKFDITNKE

-60 TYGKITIYLNEYN
+60 TYGNITIYLNEYN
-73 GNYKTYEVYYAT
+73 GSYKTYEVYYAS
-85 LGKLNLT
+85 LGKLTLT
-92 GSAQWSKDGKVEILD
+92 GSATWSKEGKVEILD
-107 ANLSTAPFDKEPT
+107 ANLSTASFDKEPT
-120 ADDQVFHII
+120 ADDQVFHFI
-129 GTYTPQEIVTLN
+129 GTYKQQETVTLN
-141 FSGFSQFGYDSNY
+141 FSGFSQFGYDNNY

-163 TDPGK
+163 TDPAQ

-174 LELAYYAPANNGFG
+174 LELAYYAPANNGYG

-193 NNDINMADTHLQ
+193 NNEINMADTHLQ

-217 LIVEQKKVSDNLT
+217 LTVEQKKVSDNLT

-246 IVTCVHNSITPTQQ
+246 IVTCIHNSITPTQQ
-260 ITAVITNTSLSRNED
+260 ITAAISNATLSRSED
-275 SFTLDG
+275 AFTLEG
-281 MNDNAEATI
+281 MGDEVEATI
-290 TIKSNKLVGK
+290 AIKSEKLIGK

-309 QTYFFYN
+309 QTYFFHN

-336 NLACITNVALL
+336 NLACIANVALL

-352 LYVFKMTHTFSAPT
+352 LYVIKMTHTFPAPT
-366 DSVELK
+366 DSVALK

-377 INDALSEELG
+377 LNDALSEELG

-394 NEQYILSGA
+394 NEQYILSGV

-433 SLDAIIDVKKD
+433 SLDATLHMKMD
-444 NSAHWTITGTMRG
+444 NYAHWTITGTMRG
-457 DDNVVYNLNLS
+457 DDNVVYNLDLS

-475 DTVLVRFNHSAI
+475 DTVVVRFNHSAI

-507 YASINIRG
+507 HASINIRG
-515 VEMGSAFSL
+515 VEMESAFSL

-530 YCGVKDSITGKY
+530 YCGVKDSATGVY

-630 TFVYDGMFGKFGAEG
+630 TFVNDGLFGKFGAEG

-665 TAIMPLEEGT
+665 TAIMPLETGT
-675 MTVTMDQDG
+675 MTVTMDADG

-718 FGSIERTYTAA
+718 TGSVDRVYTAA
-729 DILSTMDKSE
+729 DILTTVDKSE
-739 EEGWIYLAVGAADQ
+739 EEGWIYVAVGAADQ

-802 PFYATVDNLGYLTN
+802 PFYATADSQGYLVD

-836 EVNALNSYDVPI
+836 EVNALNSYDVPV
-848 HIIYDGSISTSLPN
+848 HIIYDATLTALPDTRY
-862 VHSPISNTHKIIRNG
+862 PISDIRKFIRNG
-877 QLIILKDGAEYNA
+877 QLIIRKGGVEYNV
-890 QGIQIQ
+890 QGIKL